1 MNKVYR
7 LVFNR
12 TLGVMQVASELVNA
26 AHGGVDHRGG
36 NAVGTLRPI
45 SFALWL
51 VLGWV
56 GLVQPLSA
64 QQAPADPGRIAADPG
79 APANQRPTVIT
90 SANGTPQVNITTPSA
105 GGVSRNTY
113 QQFDVGQQGV
123 ILNNSRGDV
132 QTQLGGWVQG
142 NPWLAT
148 GTARVIL
155 NEVNSSNPSHLN
167 GYVEVAGARAQV
179 VIANPAGIQVNGAGF
194 LNASRVTLT
203 TGTPIVTNGVLDGYR
218 VEGGSIGVGGA
229 GLDTSRADYTD
240 IITRSLQVN
249 AGIWANQLQASL
261 GSNVVSADHSSVQA
275 QKPAS
280 AAPVF
285 ALDVGAL
292 GGMYANRIWLVGNE
306 HGVGVRNAGKIG
318 AQAGELVVTADG
330 RLENVGAMHAQQDTR
345 IDASGGIANAGTL
358 SAERELR
365 VQTPV
370 DVDNSGG
377 TLNARRIEVNADA
390 LRNRGGSIE
399 QLGTQA
405 LQLQA
410 ADVSNLQGRI
420 GNVAS
425 VSPGTGTGTPPG
437 TGTPGT
443 GTPGTGTP
451 GTGTPG
457 TGSPGTGT
465 PPVTPLPPLAT
476 GMLNIA
482 GTLSNDGGRIEASGD
497 LQLSARNSL
506 DNSDGTLGASTLQ
519 VQGQALRNM
528 RGTLQV
534 QGAAS
539 AQVQQLDNSA
549 GRMTFARGFE
559 LKAQSAINRGGSL
572 AHGGSAATTWT
583 IGQLDNGEGS
593 ISSNATRLG
602 LDIGT
607 LVNTKGNIN
616 HAGSEGLLLRAE
628 VLEGVQGS
636 IATAGAADLLLGRAD
651 HRGAQLVARQ
661 LELTARDL
669 DNRGGRVLSTGQQ
682 ASTLSVRNHLDNS
695 DGGLLASNADLQI
708 DAASFGNAAGTVQQA
723 GTGNLRITTANLQ
736 GQGGTV
742 LSNGTLQLHGDTLNL
757 RNGTTAAQ
765 RIDVRAGDLTTAGG
779 TLTSTGSDALRL
791 QVARTLDNSGGTVGA
806 NGALDINGGTVINDG
821 GKLIAAGTG
830 TSRIHASQRLQNQR
844 GLLSGNGDLDITA
857 DGLLNEGGSID
868 HAGTGTLKINATSVQ
883 GTGGSIASNGQ
894 LQLSGQ
900 QLDLQ
905 KGSTR
910 AHDVKIDAAGLDIS
924 GGSLLSLG
932 ENAMQLQV
940 QGLLRNDGGSIS
952 ANGAQQ
958 IHAGALS
965 NRGGALNSAGT
976 AASQIRVDGT
986 LDNSGGSIAS
996 NAGNLQLQSGALM
1009 NAGGTLSHAGTAGLV
1024 IDTGRLDGAKG
1035 QIATAGALQLNAA
1048 EVDHQ
1053 GASLTATQLDITA
1066 AGWNNRGGR
1075 IVATGTGSNTLR
1087 VQGTL
1092 DNGNG
1097 GTLASNGNLDI
1108 HARTFGNAGGT
1119 VQQAGSGSLAITT
1132 QELTG
1137 AGGTLLSNG
1146 SLDLQGD
1153 SLDLREGTTTAQRIS
1168 IDGDSVITAGGQL
1181 SALGAQPLQLQAR
1194 SLLDNTG
1201 GTLGSNGAIDVRA
1214 GRFVNDHGKLIAA
1227 GEAASAI
1234 RAAQLENRSGSIS
1247 ANGNLHIEA
1256 ETLSGQGGSIGT
1268 ARALDLQGGSLDL
1281 RGGTVA
1287 AEQLDI
1293 VAGSLDNSAGALRAT
1308 GSGTLAMQISG
1319 RLANDAGT
1327 IASNGA
1333 QNIQA
1338 GELSNRGGTLSS
1350 AGSAS
1355 TELHVDG
1362 LFDNSNGVLASNG
1375 AALKIDAGSMA
1386 NVKGTL
1392 SHAGSQ
1398 GLLLRTGQLDGQGGT
1413 IASAGAI
1420 TLQAGSVDHR
1430 GATLQAER
1438 IALDAQSFDNR
1449 AGKVM
1454 ATGAE
1459 GSRIDV
1465 VGSLD
1470 NGGGGLLASNGDLGI
1485 QAAVFGNAGGTVQHA
1500 GEGVLSIN
1508 AGTLNG
1514 TGGTLVS
1521 NGSLLLKG
1529 TTTDL
1534 RAGVTSAK
1542 RIEVDTGTLITAGG
1556 TLTATG
1562 GDMLRLSA
1570 RERIDNSGGTVSSN
1584 GGLDLRSAVLV
1595 NAGGTLQSAGTA
1607 ASQLSIGQDLNNRG
1621 GRILANGGLGITSG
1635 SIDNQGGT
1643 LHSAARLVAKAD
1655 GLLDNSNKGVIASGA
1670 GMQLAAASLDNRT
1683 GSIEQAGDSLL
1694 QIDAD
1699 TLQGHAGRIV
1709 SNGELQLKGETID
1722 LSAGTTAAQQV
1733 SIEAG
1738 QLDNTAGTL
1747 NATGNQAMSLQVRGA
1762 LGNDGGTIAA
1772 NGAQQISAGS
1782 LSNAGGTL
1790 SSAGTSD
1797 SRITVTGRF
1806 NNGGGTLASNAGNLR
1821 VDAGQLVNAAGSIVH
1836 AGKGVLTVQATQLD
1850 GAGGSIA
1857 TAGGLQLDAVTV
1869 DHRGATLTADHFAL
1883 NADRFDNQNGKLLAT
1898 GTQAS
1903 TVQATTSLDNGGN
1916 GLIASNGDLT
1926 LSSAVFGNAGG
1937 TVQQAGTG
1945 MLAINTHTLNGQG
1958 GKLLSNGALQLT
1970 GETTDLRDGT
1980 LSATRIAVDTGTLL
1994 NAGGSII
2001 ASGSDALKVSARDR
2015 LDNSGGT
2022 LAGNGTLDLRSA
2034 QLLNNRGT
2042 IQAAGGGI
2050 STLAITHALEN
2061 RGGRILTTGDA
2072 TLTAGAFDNRGGIV
2086 HIDGSSAL
2094 TVRVDGLL
2102 DNSDKG
2108 TLSAGGALLAEAQS
2122 INNDS
2127 GTVAAGQDMQ
2137 LTSADALRN
2146 QGGLVQA
2153 GKHLQVSASGLNNN
2167 SGRIIANDLQLD
2179 TRGQALDNRSGIIA
2193 SLSGNAELRSGALDN
2208 TGGLLQS
2215 AAALSINTAGQR
2227 LINAG
2232 SNGNGIVS
2240 SGTLQIRS
2248 GDLDNRGG
2256 AVSAKAGADVQAIN
2270 IDNSGGGSLVSAADL
2285 LLRAQQLANTGGSV
2299 TAGGNADISL
2309 QGALLNSG
2317 GLVAATGRLDLQAGH
2332 VDNRNTLSPGNGPA
2346 LGLQGK
2352 TLQVTTSNLDNQN
2365 GQVIADNLVLQ
2376 VNQRLDN
2383 SGGLVSAALGSD
2395 VRADTLVNSGG
2406 TLVAGRQQTLRTRE
2420 IIGDGRLM
2428 SQGDMTLELGQ
2439 SHTNRGEM
2447 VANGTLS
2454 LSIQGNLDN
2463 TGKLAGANVNINA
2476 GNITNAST
2484 GEISSIGLTRLA
2496 AGGALVNYGLLDGNV
2511 THITAATVDNIGSG
2525 RIYGDR
2531 VAIQASSLNNLAANI
2546 GGVDRAGTIA
2556 ARQRLDLGVGTLT
2569 NSGKS
2574 LIFSDGDAAIGGA
2587 LNGLG
2592 AVGSAQ
2598 KVDNI
2603 GSTIEVSG
2611 NLDLS
2616 ALAVNNIRENV
2627 VVEKVTTVHAPVRL
2641 EQPGWFKNAN
2651 NNNRDFR
2658 ATSNYQPY
2666 EIYYLNPADI
2676 LEDTPYVT
2684 PDGQQIRKAV
2694 IRLSSN
2700 TSAYAFARG
2709 GVHGARASRERLS
2722 VQDGTVTIYYVS
2734 RADNRNNP
2742 DQLGA
2747 GAEDPFRD
2755 LSTRGP
2761 GSPPIEYVTDTLRY
2775 NNAYGTCTTTCVQII
2790 TYPDYD
2796 NPDATLI
2803 NMQRHPQETSGN
2815 EKTRIATRTT
2825 VEDVVVSAGNNAV
2838 INAGGSMRISTDR
2851 LENRFANI
2859 AAGRDLAI
2867 VGLNRDQSEVINAA
2881 EQLTR
2886 TSTFDNQSITYGGS
2900 SSRWKAAPI
2909 TEKTGALGSS
2919 ITAGGKLTIDV
2930 GNLRNDNNGGS
2941 NPNAGGGKGTA
2952 QLDTNGRGAGAV
2964 GPGAGSVQGP
2974 GQSTGQGAGS
2984 VDAQGPGT
2992 AGAAQGANGGHQ
3004 QAVAQ
3009 TDGVRAD
3016 AAGAQGPS
3024 QAGNAGA
3031 GAGTAQDIN
3040 AAQAGQANANGPA
3053 AVRAGEHAGSGGNAA
3068 VDGKQATTTTGAD
3081 PRVVIT
3087 TSPNAGAPTAS
3098 LFNVDANRGNHI
3110 VETDPRFASYRDWL
3124 SSDYLLQRAGFD
3136 PSQTQKRLGDG
3147 FYEQKLVREQI
3158 GELTGR
3164 RFLTGHASDEDQ
3176 YRALLEAGA
3185 TVASEW
3191 GLRPGV
3197 ALTAEQMA
3205 RLTSDIV
3212 WLVEKDVTLADGS
3225 VVRALVPQV
3234 YLRVLPGDLGNDGAL
3249 LAGAEVDVKLR
3260 GDLVN
3265 SGTIAGRQLVSID
3278 AGNIRNLSGGQ
3289 ISGAQ
3294 VGLSARQDID
3304 IIGSTVKATDAL
3316 ALKAGGNITV
3326 ASTTTEWKD
3335 QGDRLSQQK
3344 TTLDRVAGLYVTNSG
3359 GDGVLSVVAGGDIGL
3374 KAAEIRNAGSHGITQ
3389 LVAGGNLDLG
3399 AQTLGQSSA
3408 LNHDSRNHTSNS
3420 QTTHAV
3426 TSIEGAGDVVLAA
3439 GKDINLAATRIKAD
3453 GGMAL
3458 QAGGD
3463 INSQALVDSRSS
3475 DFNAG
3480 GKRSSLQISQ
3490 SDETVRGSQLQAGD
3504 NVVLRANRDINLT
3517 ATQVASSDGTLSVAA
3532 GRDVNLLSANE
3543 THDFSL
3549 DSYDKKKKT
3558 LSSTTTT
3565 RHAESS
3571 DSYAIGTGLMGES
3584 VSVTAGRDLTAVGAV
3599 VDATGTVVL
3608 GAGNNVLITSAED
3621 HHSSESSETRK
3632 KSGFTGGFSN
3642 GTASIGYGSSKNSSS
3657 SAEQS
3662 TTQVGSAIASREG
3675 SVLINA
3681 GNQLTIAASDVA
3693 AGKDLTLVGKD
3704 INLIARQDTVD
3715 TQASQS
3721 SKSSGFSVGVTYD
3734 PAKAYRTARDNATEG
3749 MADSGTMMGRITR
3762 TAEGVA
3768 AGVSAAVLPAIT
3780 AGSQRSNSN
3789 QSHSTSDARVSNL
3802 NAGGNLSLIANGG
3815 SITSQGAQMTAEGNA
3830 VLLATKDIVF
3840 DVAHN
3845 TERSD
3850 SDSRGKGWGIATNSA
3865 GLPFGTNNSR
3875 SEGAGQS
3882 DTITGTQLSV
3892 GGGVRMATTE
3902 GDISLTAANIAAE
3915 KDVSIRAAGDL
3926 TIRSGQDTVS
3936 NANRSDSKAIGTVQ
3950 ISDTEK
3956 FSGWHREQ
3964 HRDDSAQVSQVAS
3977 TIGSLGG
3984 NVNLT
3989 AGGKYTQSASN
4000 VVAAK
4005 DVNITAA
4012 EIELLTADESG
4023 HYSQSDKDLKIGAFA
4038 RVKSPLID
4046 LLNNVDAA
4054 RKSDDRLQKMQ
4065 GLAAGANAYQAA
4077 SAISSM
4083 AGKGGGG
4090 ALISAEAG
4098 VGFKTSSSSA
4108 DGSSQVSRGSTIQ
4121 GGGNVNLTS
4130 TQGDIHVVQG
4140 NLSAGN
4146 TLSLDSAGD
4155 ILLEAGKAHV
4165 ADRSK
4170 SSNAGAEVGVGVAV
4184 GAQTGV
4190 YVYAEASVGSSKS
4203 NAESSTWQNTTLTG
4217 KNISMKAEGDTTL
4230 RGATATADRID
4241 VKTGGT
4247 LTIESL
4253 QDVAESMS
4261 KNSQVGGRVQVS
4273 FGTAW
4278 NADGYA
4284 SGGKANGSY
4293 QGVGQQSGLF
4303 AGNGGYHV
4311 DAGHVNLV
4319 GGAIASTNAG
4329 NSELTADS
4337 LTFTDLQNHMDYK
4350 ATSGSISGGFGSSG
4364 KGPTDKSVGAVEQL
4378 QGIGSSI
4385 KSGTFGGVD
4394 GVGFGGGLPMH
4405 ESGSDSSSTRATL
4418 TEGNITIGGRKTTAA
4433 ELGVNTDAAAAH
4445 RALEAMPDANK
4456 MLADQQAMANAAGTV
4471 LATSKQIASDIGSY
4485 GINKITDAYLEGKS
4499 AAEKEAFANLS
4510 SKDQYAALAGFDSS
4524 YPDALVT
4531 QQKWAPDGTYG
4542 RALNAVSTALVGGVA
4557 GQAGGQVISNTLAP
4571 YAAELIGKTFD
4582 PNKQSAVPSEAMQML
4597 SHALLGALLAE
4608 ANGGSAGTGA
4618 AAAGGGELA
4627 AKFLGD
4633 YYARQNGGQ
4642 LTPEQEQQIKA
4653 LGQAVGAMAGGIG
4666 GDGAMG
4672 AALGA
4677 TIAKNSVENNYLNHA
4692 ERMQFLDAMLSCM
4705 KSGERCGEQKE
4716 LAALSDARN
4725 TALIAACTA
4734 AADSPACRAEQSK
4747 LGDAYWSL
4755 TQNDSTYLRWINDN
4769 GLDLAQAALT
4779 KGNGGQL
4786 ASDLLTHT
4794 SSLDARYKITCA
4806 AAGRCDPFTAGM
4818 LALNG
4823 KTQEA
4828 AANAALNLLFDKAGS
4843 GAGVVT
4849 NAGGMVMDMAK
4860 MNAIYMSIESTK
4872 QALNDFQ
4879 RIGEIGGW
4887 GVMKEKGAGAWSSI
4901 SGYFGN
4907 GWDAA
4912 TYELGLNQKWNL
4924 ADVAANGFTKGDI
4937 GLDVALAV
4945 ISLGDVTA
4953 MRAAA
4958 KARKLAALESGA
4970 AAKPVAPDLV
4980 PPRQPADVPAPVNKP
4995 LALPSPEFNV
5005 PNGYTL
5011 VKNADGTASVTG
5023 PRGGTY
5029 TSTGR
5034 YTDEGKP
5041 IFKDNSG
5048 GYVTLDG
5055 ARSSV
5060 PAPVDFESAPKHH
5073 ICTNKCLVGA
5083 NGKVAWTKE
5092 YMRFFEGAGL
5102 DINKSV
5108 ENLVAVKGHRGPHPE
5123 AYHQY
5128 VYDNLDRAT
5137 SGLKPGTAAYN
5148 SAVTRTLERMKA
5160 EAVIVGSQVNKW
5172 LTRS

>member
-1 MNKVYR
+1 M
-7 LVFNR
+7 
-12 TLGVMQVASELVNA
+12 
-26 AHGGVDHRGG
+26 
-36 NAVGTLRPI
+36 
-45 SFALWL
+45 
-51 VLGWV
+51 
-56 GLVQPLSA
+56 
-64 QQAPADPGRIAADPG
+64 
-79 APANQRPTVIT
+79 
-90 SANGTPQVNITTPSA
+90 
-105 GGVSRNTY
+105 
-113 QQFDVGQQGV
+113 
-123 ILNNSRGDV
+123 
-132 QTQLGGWVQG
+132 
-142 NPWLAT
+142 
-148 GTARVIL
+148 
-155 NEVNSSNPSHLN
+155 
-167 GYVEVAGARAQV
+167 
-179 VIANPAGIQVNGAGF
+179 
-194 LNASRVTLT
+194 
-203 TGTPIVTNGVLDGYR
+203 
-218 VEGGSIGVGGA
+218 
-229 GLDTSRADYTD
+229 
-240 IITRSLQVN
+240 
-249 AGIWANQLQASL
+249 
-261 GSNVVSADHSSVQA
+261 
-275 QKPAS
+275 
-280 AAPVF
+280 
-285 ALDVGAL
+285 
-292 GGMYANRIWLVGNE
+292 
-306 HGVGVRNAGKIG
+306 
-318 AQAGELVVTADG
+318 
-330 RLENVGAMHAQQDTR
+330 
-345 IDASGGIANAGTL
+345 
-358 SAERELR
+358 
-365 VQTPV
+365 
-370 DVDNSGG
+370 
-377 TLNARRIEVNADA
+377 
-390 LRNRGGSIE
+390 
-399 QLGTQA
+399 
-405 LQLQA
+405 
-410 ADVSNLQGRI
+410 
-420 GNVAS
+420 
-425 VSPGTGTGTPPG
+425 
-437 TGTPGT
+437 
-443 GTPGTGTP
+443 
-451 GTGTPG
+451 
-457 TGSPGTGT
+457 
-465 PPVTPLPPLAT
+465 
-476 GMLNIA
+476 
-482 GTLSNDGGRIEASGD
+482 
-497 LQLSARNSL
+497 
-506 DNSDGTLGASTLQ
+506 
-519 VQGQALRNM
+519 
-528 RGTLQV
+528 
-534 QGAAS
+534 
-539 AQVQQLDNSA
+539 
-549 GRMTFARGFE
+549 
-559 LKAQSAINRGGSL
+559 
-572 AHGGSAATTWT
+572 
-583 IGQLDNGEGS
+583 
-593 ISSNATRLG
+593 
-602 LDIGT
+602 
-607 LVNTKGNIN
+607 
-616 HAGSEGLLLRAE
+616 
-628 VLEGVQGS
+628 
-636 IATAGAADLLLGRAD
+636 
-651 HRGAQLVARQ
+651 
-661 LELTARDL
+661 
-669 DNRGGRVLSTGQQ
+669 
-682 ASTLSVRNHLDNS
+682 
-695 DGGLLASNADLQI
+695 
-708 DAASFGNAAGTVQQA
+708 
-723 GTGNLRITTANLQ
+723 
-736 GQGGTV
+736 
-742 LSNGTLQLHGDTLNL
+742 
-757 RNGTTAAQ
+757 
-765 RIDVRAGDLTTAGG
+765 
-779 TLTSTGSDALRL
+779 
-791 QVARTLDNSGGTVGA
+791 
-806 NGALDINGGTVINDG
+806 
-821 GKLIAAGTG
+821 
-830 TSRIHASQRLQNQR
+830 
-844 GLLSGNGDLDITA
+844 
-857 DGLLNEGGSID
+857 
-868 HAGTGTLKINATSVQ
+868 
-883 GTGGSIASNGQ
+883 
-894 LQLSGQ
+894 
-900 QLDLQ
+900 
-905 KGSTR
+905 
-910 AHDVKIDAAGLDIS
+910 
-924 GGSLLSLG
+924 
-932 ENAMQLQV
+932 
-940 QGLLRNDGGSIS
+940 
-952 ANGAQQ
+952 
-958 IHAGALS
+958 
-965 NRGGALNSAGT
+965 
-976 AASQIRVDGT
+976 
-986 LDNSGGSIAS
+986 
-996 NAGNLQLQSGALM
+996 
-1009 NAGGTLSHAGTAGLV
+1009 
-1024 IDTGRLDGAKG
+1024 
-1035 QIATAGALQLNAA
+1035 
-1048 EVDHQ
+1048 
-1053 GASLTATQLDITA
+1053 
-1066 AGWNNRGGR
+1066 
-1075 IVATGTGSNTLR
+1075 
-1087 VQGTL
+1087 
-1092 DNGNG
+1092 
-1097 GTLASNGNLDI
+1097 
-1108 HARTFGNAGGT
+1108 
-1119 VQQAGSGSLAITT
+1119 
-1132 QELTG
+1132 
-1137 AGGTLLSNG
+1137 
-1146 SLDLQGD
+1146 
-1153 SLDLREGTTTAQRIS
+1153 
-1168 IDGDSVITAGGQL
+1168 
-1181 SALGAQPLQLQAR
+1181 
-1194 SLLDNTG
+1194 
-1201 GTLGSNGAIDVRA
+1201 
-1214 GRFVNDHGKLIAA
+1214 
-1227 GEAASAI
+1227 
-1234 RAAQLENRSGSIS
+1234 
-1247 ANGNLHIEA
+1247 
-1256 ETLSGQGGSIGT
+1256 
-1268 ARALDLQGGSLDL
+1268 
-1281 RGGTVA
+1281 
-1287 AEQLDI
+1287 
-1293 VAGSLDNSAGALRAT
+1293 
-1308 GSGTLAMQISG
+1308 
-1319 RLANDAGT
+1319 
-1327 IASNGA
+1327 
-1333 QNIQA
+1333 
-1338 GELSNRGGTLSS
+1338 
-1350 AGSAS
+1350 
-1355 TELHVDG
+1355 
-1362 LFDNSNGVLASNG
+1362 
-1375 AALKIDAGSMA
+1375 
-1386 NVKGTL
+1386 
-1392 SHAGSQ
+1392 
-1398 GLLLRTGQLDGQGGT
+1398 
-1413 IASAGAI
+1413 
-1420 TLQAGSVDHR
+1420 DHR

-1438 IALDAQSFDNR
+1438 IALDVQSFDNR
-1449 AGKVM
+1449 AGKVI

-1459 GSRIDV
+1459 GSTIDV
-1465 VGSLD
+1465 VGTLD
-1470 NGGGGLLASNGDLGI
+1470 NGEGGLLASNGNLGI

-1500 GEGVLSIN
+1500 GEGVLSID

-1534 RAGVTSAK
+1534 RAGVTSSK
-1542 RIEVDTGTLITAGG
+1542 RIEIDTGSLITAGG

-1562 GDMLRLSA
+1562 NDMLRLSA
-1570 RERIDNSGGTVSSN
+1570 RERVDNSGGTVSSN
-1584 GGLDLRSAVLV
+1584 GGLDLRSVALV

-1607 ASQLSIGQDLNNRG
+1607 ASQLIIGQDINNRD
-1621 GRILANGGLGITSG
+1621 GRILANGGLGISSG

-1643 LHSAARLVAKAD
+1643 LHSAARLVVKAD

-1670 GMQLAAASLDNRT
+1670 GMQVAAAALDNRS
-1683 GSIEQAGDSLL
+1683 GSIEQAGDGLL
-1694 QIDAD
+1694 QIDAT
-1699 TLQGHAGRIV
+1699 TLQGHGGRIV
-1709 SNGELQLKGETID
+1709 SNGELQLKGETLD

-1738 QLDNTAGTL
+1738 QLDNTGGTL

-1762 LGNDGGTIAA
+1762 LGNDGGTLAA

-1782 LSNAGGTL
+1782 LSNVGGTL

-1797 SRITVTGRF
+1797 TRINVAGRF
-1806 NNGGGTLASNAGNLR
+1806 DNSRGTLASNAGNLR
-1821 VDAGQLVNAAGSIVH
+1821 LDAVQLLNVAGSIVH
-1836 AGKGVLTVQATQLD
+1836 AGKGVLKVQATQLE

-1857 TAGGLQLDAVTV
+1857 TAGALQLDAVTV
-1869 DHRGATLTADHFAL
+1869 DHRGATLNADHFTV
-1883 NADRFDNQNGKLLAT
+1883 NADRFDNQSGKLLAT

-1926 LSSAVFGNAGG
+1926 LTSALFGNAGG

-1945 MLAINTHTLNGQG
+1945 TLAINAHTLNGQA

-1980 LSATRIAVDTGTLL
+1980 LAAARIAVDTGTLL

-2001 ASGSDALKVSARDR
+2001 ASGTDTLKVSARDR

-2022 LAGNGTLDLRSA
+2022 LAGNGSLDLRSA
-2034 QLLNNRGT
+2034 QLLNNLGT
-2042 IQAAGGGI
+2042 IQAAGSGS

-2072 TLTAGAFDNRGGIV
+2072 GLRAGTLDNRGGTV
-2086 HIDGSSAL
+2086 HSDGNSAL

-2108 TLSAGGALLAEAQS
+2108 TLSAGGALLAEAQAS
-2122 INNDS
+2122 NNS
-2127 GTVAAGQDMQ
+2127 GGTVAAGQDLR
-2137 LTSADALRN
+2137 LTSTDLLRN
-2146 QGGLVQA
+2146 GGGLVHA
-2153 GKHLQVSASGLNNN
+2153 GKHLQVSAGGLNNN

-2193 SLSGNAELRSGALDN
+2193 SLSGDAALRSGALDN

-2215 AAALSINTAGQR
+2215 AAALSIDTSGQR
-2227 LINAG
+2227 LTNAA

-2256 AVSAKAGADVQAIN
+2256 SVFAKAGADVQAI
-2270 IDNSGGGSLVSAADL
+2270 DNGGGGSLVSAADL
-2285 LLRAQQLANTGGSV
+2285 LLRAQQLANSGGNV
-2299 TAGGNADISL
+2299 TAGGSADIGL

-2317 GLVAATGRLDLQAGH
+2317 GLLAATGRLDLQAGYI
-2332 VDNRNTLSPGNGPA
+2332 DNRNTLSQGNGPA
-2346 LGLQGK
+2346 LGLQGRN
-2352 TLQVTTSNLDNQN
+2352 LRVTTGNLDNQN
-2365 GQVIADNLVLQ
+2365 GQLLADDLQLQ

-2383 SGGLVSAALGSD
+2383 SGGQISAALTSD

-2420 IIGDGRLM
+2420 IVGDGRLM

-2454 LSIQGNLDN
+2454 LSVQGNLDN
-2463 TGKLAGANVNINA
+2463 TGKLAGANVSIHA

-2484 GEISSIGLTRLA
+2484 GEISSIGLTRLD
-2496 AGGALVNYGLLDGNV
+2496 AGSALVNYGLLDGNV
-2511 THITAATVDNIGSG
+2511 THITAGSVDNIGSG

-2531 VAIQASSLNNLAANI
+2531 VAVQAGALNNVAANI

-2569 NSGKS
+2569 NSGRS

-2598 KVDNI
+2598 KVDNL
-2603 GSTIEVSG
+2603 GSTIEISG

-2616 ALAVNNIRENV
+2616 ALAVNNIRDNV

-2641 EQPGWFKNAN
+2641 EQPGWFKNAT

-2694 IRLSSN
+2694 IRLTSN

-2709 GVHGARASRERLS
+2709 GVHGARASRERLN
-2722 VQDGTVTIYYVS
+2722 VQDGTVTIYYFA

-2755 LSTRGP
+2755 LSTRGA
-2761 GSPPIEYVTDTLRY
+2761 GAPPMEYVTDTLNY
-2775 NNAYGTCTTTCVQII
+2775 NAAYGTCTTTCVQII

-2796 NPDATLI
+2796 NPESTLI

-2825 VEDVVVSAGNNAV
+2825 VEDVVVSAGDNAV
-2838 INAGGSMRISTDR
+2838 INAGGNMRIRTDR

-2886 TSTFDNQSITYGGS
+2886 TSTFDNVSITYGGS

-2909 TEKTGALGSS
+2909 TEKTGALGSA

-2930 GNLRNDNNGGS
+2930 GNLRNDNTGGN

-2952 QLDTNGRGAGAV
+2952 QLDTAGHGAGSV

-2974 GQSTGQGAGS
+2974 GQSVGQGAGS

-2992 AGAAQGANGGHQ
+2992 AGAAQGASGSQQ
-3004 QAVAQ
+3004 QAVAKAEG
-3009 TDGVRAD
+3009 TRAD
-3016 AAGAQGPS
+3016 TAGVQGPG

-3031 GAGTAQDIN
+3031 GAGTAQDIS
-3040 AAQAGQANANGPA
+3040 AAQAGQTNANGPA
-3053 AVRAGEHAGSGGNAA
+3053 AVRTGEHAGSGGNGA
-3068 VDGKQATTTTGAD
+3068 VDGKQATTTTGSD
-3081 PRVVIT
+3081 PRVVVT
-3087 TSPNAGAPTAS
+3087 TSPNASAPTAS

-3124 SSDYLLQRAGFD
+3124 SSDYLLQRAGFE

-3197 ALTAEQMA
+3197 GLTAEQMA

-3234 YLRVLPGDLGNDGAL
+3234 YLRVMPGDLGNDGAL

-3265 SGTIAGRQLVSID
+3265 SGTIAGRQLVSIE
-3278 AGNIRNLSGGQ
+3278 AGNIRNLAGGQ
-3289 ISGAQ
+3289 ISGEQ
-3294 VGLSARQDID
+3294 VGLSARHDID

-3316 ALKAGGNITV
+3316 ALKAGGNITI
-3326 ASTTTEWKD
+3326 ASTTSEWKD

-3344 TTLDRVAGLYVTNSG
+3344 TTLDRVAGLYVTNPS

-3374 KAAEIRNAGSHGITQ
+3374 KAAEIRNAGKNGITQ

-3399 AQTLGQSSA
+3399 AQTLGQSTA

-3420 QTTHAV
+3420 QNTHAV
-3426 TSIEGAGDVVLAA
+3426 SSIEGAGDVVLAA
-3439 GKDINLAATRIKAD
+3439 GKDITLAATRINA
-3453 GGMAL
+3453 GGGLAL

-3463 INSQALVDSRSS
+3463 INSQVLVDSRSS

-3490 SDETVRGSQLQAGD
+3490 SDETVRGSQLSAAD
-3504 NVVLRANRDINLT
+3504 NVLVRANRDVNLI
-3517 ATQVASSDGTLSVAA
+3517 ATQVASSDGTLSVSA

-3549 DSYDKKKKT
+3549 DSYEKKKKT

-3571 DSYAIGTGLMGES
+3571 NSYAIGTGLMGES

-3621 HHSSESSETRK
+3621 HHSSESSQSRK

-3657 SAEQS
+3657 TAEQS
-3662 TTQVGSAIASREG
+3662 TAQVGSAIASREG
-3675 SVLINA
+3675 NVLINA
-3681 GNQLTIAASDVA
+3681 GNQLTIAASDVV

-3715 TQASQS
+3715 TQSSQS
-3721 SKSSGFSVGVTYD
+3721 SKSSGFSLGVTYD
-3734 PAKAYRTARDNATEG
+3734 PAKAYRTARDKATEG

-3768 AGVSAAVLPAIT
+3768 AGVAAVLPGIT

-3789 QSHSTSDARVSNL
+3789 QSHSSSDARVSHL
-3802 NAGGNLSLIANGG
+3802 NAGGNLSLIADGG
-3815 SITSQGAQMTAEGNA
+3815 SITSQGAQMSAEGNA
-3830 VLLATKDIVF
+3830 LLLATKDIVF

-3875 SEGAGQS
+3875 SDGAGQS

-3915 KDVSIRAAGDL
+3915 KDVNIRAAGDL

-3977 TIGSLGG
+3977 TVGSLGG

-4083 AGKGGGG
+4083 AGKAGGG
-4090 ALISAEAG
+4090 ALLSAEAG

-4140 NLSAGN
+4140 NVSAGN

-4155 ILLEAGKAHV
+4155 ILLEAGQAHV

-4170 SSNAGAEVGVGVAV
+4170 SRNAGAEVGVGVAV

-4253 QDVAESMS
+4253 QDIAESMS

-4284 SGGKANGSY
+4284 SAGKANGSY

-4319 GGAIASTNAG
+4319 GGAIASTHAG

-4350 ATSGSISGGFGSSG
+4350 STSGSISGGFGNAGTGPAG
-4364 KGPTDKSVGAVEQL
+4364 KGVGAGEQL
-4378 QGIGSSI
+4378 KDIGSSI
-4385 KSGTFGGVD
+4385 ASSKLEGPTGVSL
-4394 GVGFGGGLPMH
+4394 GGGLPMH

-4445 RALEAMPDANK
+4445 RALEEMPDANK
-4456 MLADQQAMANAAGTV
+4456 LLADQQAMANAASTV
-4471 LATSKQIASDIGSY
+4471 LATSKQVAADVQAYQS
-4485 GINKITDAYLEGKS
+4485 NKAAQTYYDGLSTEQKKAFNALSAEQRDAVLT
-4499 AAEKEAFANLS
+4499 ANS
-4510 SKDQYAALAGFDSS
+4510 
-4524 YPDALVT
+4524 PDYDNAK
-4531 QQKWAPDGTYG
+4531 KWGTGGDYN
-4542 RALNAVSTALVGGVA
+4542 RALNAVTTALVGGVA
-4557 GQAGGQVISNTLAP
+4557 GQGAGQVASNALAP
-4571 YAAELIGKTFD
+4571 YAAYFIGSRLDPSHGSD
-4582 PNKQSAVPSEAMQML
+4582 PNATLQLL
-4597 SHALLGALLAE
+4597 SHAVLGALLAE

-4618 AAAGGGELA
+4618 VSAAGGELA
-4627 AKFLGD
+4627 AKVLTNTLTGGD
-4633 YYARQNGGQ
+4633 PSK
-4642 LTPEQEQQIKA
+4642 LSPEQKEMVLA
-4653 LGQAVGAMAGGIG
+4653 LSQAVGALAGGLSGQDLAGI
-4666 GDGAMG
+4666 
-4672 AALGA
+4672 ALNAG
-4677 TIAKNSVENNYLNHA
+4677 IAKNSVENN
-4692 ERMQFLDAMLSCM
+4692 FLSKHDVRVLGDKLKQCSA
-4705 KSGERCGEQKE
+4705 
-4716 LAALSDARN
+4716 SDE
-4725 TALIAACTA
+4725 
-4734 AADSPACRAEQSK
+4734 ACRAAVVKEASERSNANSERLLACTTKECVDGLIPEIFNGVRDFNVLYAADAAKDNAKKLAFGSISDIETYALLLAANMSAGMPKYLDGSVDRKEFINSVKGLEYTVGVPGTTFQSIFGAYEWALGSTK
-4747 LGDAYWSL
+4747 QPHEYSTTSVACAVSYTSSCGDAVAQY
-4755 TQNDSTYLRWINDN
+4755 NALRRYAGPGTDGKGLADN
-4769 GLDLAQAALT
+4769 GVVSYLSIMGLSL
-4779 KGNGGQL
+4779 GYV
-4786 ASDLLTHT
+4786 THLVDPST
-4794 SSLDARYKITCA
+4794 SSLINITVPGA
-4806 AAGRCDPFTAGM
+4806 HALDPGFVIRQVLPDG
-4818 LALNG
+4818 
-4823 KTQEA
+4823 
-4828 AANAALNLLFDKAGS
+4828 F
-4843 GAGVVT
+4843 
-4849 NAGGMVMDMAK
+4849 GGFSV
-4860 MNAIYMSIESTK
+4860 ST
-4872 QALNDFQ
+4872 
-4879 RIGEIGGW
+4879 RGW
-4887 GVMKEKGAGAWSSI
+4887 GTGSSPMFNSNSWADRQVWSP
-4901 SGYFGN
+4901 N
-4907 GWDAA
+4907 
-4912 TYELGLNQKWNL
+4912 TR
-4924 ADVAANGFTKGDI
+4924 DI
-4937 GLDVALAV
+4937 GSEV
-4945 ISLGDVTA
+4945 G
-4953 MRAAA
+4953 
-4958 KARKLAALESGA
+4958 KLQWPWSTF
-4970 AAKPVAPDLV
+4970 
-4980 PPRQPADVPAPVNKP
+4980 
-4995 LALPSPEFNV
+4995 PS
-5005 PNGYTL
+5005 
-5011 VKNADGTASVTG
+5011 KQ
-5023 PRGGTY
+5023 
-5029 TSTGR
+5029 
-5034 YTDEGKP
+5034 
-5041 IFKDNSG
+5041 
-5048 GYVTLDG
+5048 
-5055 ARSSV
+5055 
-5060 PAPVDFESAPKHH
+5060 
-5073 ICTNKCLVGA
+5073 KCMS
-5083 NGKVAWTKE
+5083 
-5092 YMRFFEGAGL
+5092 Y
-5102 DINKSV
+5102 
-5108 ENLVAVKGHRGPHPE
+5108 RGPDGKMVE
-5123 AYHQY
+5123 VCQ
-5128 VYDNLDRAT
+5128 
-5137 SGLKPGTAAYN
+5137 
-5148 SAVTRTLERMKA
+5148 
-5160 EAVIVGSQVNKW
+5160 
-5172 LTRS
+5172 

>member
-36 NAVGTLRPI
+36 NTVGTLRPI

-443 GTPGTGTP
+443 GTPGTGNPGT

-559 LKAQSAINRGGSL
+559 LKAQSVINRGGSL

-661 LELTARDL
+661 LELTAQDF

-844 GLLSGNGDLDITA
+844 GLLSSNGDLDITA

-868 HAGTGTLKINATSVQ
+868 HAGTGTLKIDATSVQ

-910 AHDVKIDAAGLDIS
+910 ARDVKIDAAGLDTS

-996 NAGNLQLQSGALM
+996 NAGNLQLQSGTLI

-1035 QIATAGALQLNAA
+1035 QIATASALQLTAA

-1132 QELTG
+1132 QDLTG

-1153 SLDLREGTTTAQRIS
+1153 SLDLRDGTTTAQRIS

-1256 ETLSGQGGSIGT
+1256 ETLSGQGGTIGA
-1268 ARALDLQGGSLDL
+1268 ARALSLQGGSLDL

-1308 GSGTLAMQISG
+1308 GSGTLALQVSG

-1333 QNIQA
+1333 QHIKA

-1355 TELHVDG
+1355 TELRIDG
-1362 LFDNSNGVLASNG
+1362 LFDNSNGMLASNG

-1392 SHAGSQ
+1392 SHAGRQ
-1398 GLLLRTGQLDGQGGT
+1398 GLLLSTGQLDGQGGT
-1413 IASAGAI
+1413 IASAGGI

-1470 NGGGGLLASNGDLGI
+1470 NGEGGLLASNGDLDI

-1562 GDMLRLSA
+1562 SDMLRLSA

-1584 GGLDLRSAVLV
+1584 GGLDLRSAALI

-1607 ASQLSIGQDLNNRG
+1607 ASQLIIGQDLNNRG

-1643 LHSAARLVAKAD
+1643 LHSAARLVVKAD
-1655 GLLDNSNKGVIASGA
+1655 GLLDNSNKGVIASGT

-1683 GSIEQAGDSLL
+1683 GSIEQAGDGLL
-1694 QIDAD
+1694 LIDAT

-1709 SNGELQLKGETID
+1709 SNGELQLKGETVD

-1733 SIEAG
+1733 SVEAG

-1747 NATGNQAMSLQVRGA
+1747 TATGNQAMSLQMRGA

-1772 NGAQQISAGS
+1772 NGAQQINAGS

-1836 AGKGVLTVQATQLD
+1836 AGKGVLTVQANQLD

-1857 TAGGLQLDAVTV
+1857 TAGALQLDAVNV
-1869 DHRGATLTADHFAL
+1869 DHRGATINADHFTL
-1883 NADRFDNQNGKLLAT
+1883 NAERFDNQNGRILAT

-1903 TVQATTSLDNGGN
+1903 TVHAATSLDNGGN

-1926 LSSAVFGNAGG
+1926 LTSAVFANAGG

-1945 MLAINTHTLNGQG
+1945 MLAINAHTLNGQG

-1970 GETTDLRDGT
+1970 GEATDLRDGT

-2001 ASGSDALKVSARDR
+2001 ASGSDALKVSARNR

-2022 LAGNGTLDLRSA
+2022 LAGNGALDLRSA

-2042 IQAAGGGI
+2042 IQAAGGGS

-2072 TLTAGAFDNRGGIV
+2072 TLTAGTFDNRGGIV
-2086 HIDGSSAL
+2086 HSDGNSAL

-2122 INNDS
+2122 INNDG

-2215 AAALSINTAGQR
+2215 AAALSISTAGQR
-2227 LINAG
+2227 LINAS

-2256 AVSAKAGADVQAIN
+2256 AVSAKAGADVQATN

-2299 TAGGNADISL
+2299 TAGGNADIGL

-2383 SGGLVSAALGSD
+2383 SGGLVSAALSSD

-2531 VAIQASSLNNLAANI
+2531 VAIQAGSLNNVAANI

-2709 GVHGARASRERLS
+2709 GVHGARASRERLN
-2722 VQDGTVTIYYVS
+2722 VQDGTVTIYYVG

-2755 LSTRGP
+2755 LATRGP

-2775 NNAYGTCTTTCVQII
+2775 NNAYGTCTTTCVQLI

-2838 INAGGSMRISTDR
+2838 INAGGNMRISTDR

-2952 QLDTNGRGAGAV
+2952 QLDTSGRGAGAV

-3009 TDGVRAD
+3009 ADGVRAD
-3016 AAGAQGPS
+3016 AAGAQGPG

-3031 GAGTAQDIN
+3031 GAGTAQDIS

-3081 PRVVIT
+3081 PRVVVT
-3087 TSPNAGAPTAS
+3087 TSPNASAPTAS

-3124 SSDYLLQRAGFD
+3124 SSDYLLQRAGFE

-3164 RFLTGHASDEDQ
+3164 RFLTGHASDEEQ

-3234 YLRVLPGDLGNDGAL
+3234 YLRVMPGDLGNDGAL

-3344 TTLDRVAGLYVTNSG
+3344 TTLDRVAGLYVTNPG
-3359 GDGVLSVVAGGDIGL
+3359 GEGVLSVVAGGDIGL
-3374 KAAEIRNAGSHGITQ
+3374 KAAEIRNAGTHGITQ
-3389 LVAGGNLDLG
+3389 LAAGGNLDLG

-3408 LNHDSRNHTSNS
+3408 LNHDNRNHTSNS

-3463 INSQALVDSRSS
+3463 INSQVLVDSRSS
-3475 DFNAG
+3475 DFSAG

-3621 HHSSESSETRK
+3621 HHSSESSESRK

-3704 INLIARQDTVD
+3704 INLLARQDTVD

-3721 SKSSGFSVGVTYD
+3721 SKSSGFSVGFTYD
-3734 PAKAYRTARDNATEG
+3734 PAKAYRTARDNATDG

-3789 QSHSTSDARVSNL
+3789 QSHSTSEARVSNL
-3802 NAGGNLSLIANGG
+3802 NAGGNLTLIANGG
-3815 SITSQGAQMTAEGNA
+3815 SITSQGAQMSAEGDA
-3830 VLLATKDIVF
+3830 ALLATKDIVF

-3845 TERSD
+3845 TERSG

-3902 GDISLTAANIAAE
+3902 GNISLTAANIAAE
-3915 KDVSIRAAGDL
+3915 KDVNIRAAGDL

-3964 HRDDSAQVSQVAS
+3964 HRDESAQVSQVAS
-3977 TIGSLGG
+3977 TVGSLGG
-3984 NVNLT
+3984 SVNLA
-3989 AGGKYTQSASN
+3989 AGGKYTQTASN
-4000 VVAAK
+4000 VVAAQ

-4012 EIELLTADESG
+4012 QIELLTADESG

-4054 RKSDDRLQKMQ
+4054 RKSDGRLQAMQ
-4065 GLAAGANAYQAA
+4065 GLAAGANAYQSA
-4077 SAISSM
+4077 SAIKGM
-4083 AGKGGGG
+4083 VQGAGGGS
-4090 ALISAEAG
+4090 LLSAEAG

-4140 NLSAGN
+4140 SLSAGS
-4146 TLSLDSAGD
+4146 TLALDSARD
-4155 ILLEAGKAHV
+4155 IVLEAGQANLQSK
-4165 ADRSK
+4165 SK
-4170 SSNAGAEVGVGVAV
+4170 SSNAGAEVGVGVSV

-4190 YVYAEASVGSSKS
+4190 YVYAEASVGSSKA
-4203 NAESSTWQNTTLTG
+4203 NAESSTWQNTTLAG
-4217 KNISMKAEGDTTL
+4217 SNISLKAEGDTTL

-4253 QDVAESMS
+4253 QDIAESMS
-4261 KNSQVGGRVQVS
+4261 KDSQVGGRVQVS

-4278 NADGYA
+4278 DVNGYA
-4284 SGGKANGSY
+4284 SAGKANGSY
-4293 QGVGQQSGLF
+4293 RGVGQQSGLF
-4303 AGNGGYHV
+4303 AGDGGYHV

-4319 GGAIASTNAG
+4319 GGAIASTQAA
-4329 NSELTADS
+4329 NSELTAQT
-4337 LTFTDLQNHMDYK
+4337 LTFTDLKNEMDYR
-4350 ATSGSISGGFGSSG
+4350 ASSVSISGGFGSTG
-4364 KGPTDKSVGAVEQL
+4364 KAATDADGNPIAAPNAAGQMKDIGNTIATGGYGKANTTSFSP
-4378 QGIGSSI
+4378 GI
-4385 KSGTFGGVD
+4385 
-4394 GVGFGGGLPMH
+4394 PMS
-4405 ESGSDSSSTRATL
+4405 ESGHDSSSTYATL
-4418 TEGNITIGGRKTTAA
+4418 TGGNITIGGKKVDAVD
-4433 ELGVNTDAAAAH
+4433 LGINTDASAAHKALDSLPDLQGMLQQQRAMAQATGTVVNVGLQVRSDINASIDEATERREAVKAILGDPEKRAALTPEREAQLIAIGAAASSEIN
-4445 RALEAMPDANK
+4445 RLQK
-4456 MLADQQAMANAAGTV
+4456 AGV
-4471 LATSKQIASDIGSY
+4471 
-4485 GINKITDAYLEGKS
+4485 
-4499 AAEKEAFANLS
+4499 
-4510 SKDQYAALAGFDSS
+4510 
-4524 YPDALVT
+4524 
-4531 QQKWAPDGTYG
+4531 
-4542 RALNAVSTALVGGVA
+4542 LVGAITGGLAASSGSA
-4557 GQAGGQVISNTLAP
+4557 GSIVGGTLAP
-4571 YAAELIGKTFD
+4571 AISYQIGQYFKENAD
-4582 PNKQSAVPSEAMQML
+4582 RNMADGGNRSGEGSATHLLA
-4597 SHALLGALLAE
+4597 HALLGAAVASAGGDNALIGALAAGSAE
-4608 ANGGSAGTGA
+4608 AAAPSIARFMFGKDSKDLTASEKAAVSTVAGIGGAMLGTFQDGLLGA
-4618 AAAGGGELA
+4618 AAGNNAAKNAVENNWGEVGHYSTMATILYLSGFKESDAKGIAAATWAPDTDRRNAITPFNVAWAKFKGTPQQHNHALGGETDPEAVKAIQAELGQKVAVILADIKRNENNPEAKRAILDNVETQRVLHLFGDSFAHVQPDGTQFNPVLGHAKASVKDHGAKDPDNPYTHPDAYLAYSLAIYKIATGASKERPLGDTNYIADLATRVSAVNGELA
-4627 AKFLGD
+4627 QKG
-4633 YYARQNGGQ
+4633 
-4642 LTPEQEQQIKA
+4642 
-4653 LGQAVGAMAGGIG
+4653 V
-4666 GDGAMG
+4666 
-4672 AALGA
+4672 
-4677 TIAKNSVENNYLNHA
+4677 
-4692 ERMQFLDAMLSCM
+4692 LDA
-4705 KSGERCGEQKE
+4705 
-4716 LAALSDARN
+4716 AAS
-4725 TALIAACTA
+4725 
-4734 AADSPACRAEQSK
+4734 
-4747 LGDAYWSL
+4747 
-4755 TQNDSTYLRWINDN
+4755 
-4769 GLDLAQAALT
+4769 
-4779 KGNGGQL
+4779 
-4786 ASDLLTHT
+4786 
-4794 SSLDARYKITCA
+4794 
-4806 AAGRCDPFTAGM
+4806 
-4818 LALNG
+4818 
-4823 KTQEA
+4823 
-4828 AANAALNLLFDKAGS
+4828 
-4843 GAGVVT
+4843 
-4849 NAGGMVMDMAK
+4849 
-4860 MNAIYMSIESTK
+4860 
-4872 QALNDFQ
+4872 
-4879 RIGEIGGW
+4879 
-4887 GVMKEKGAGAWSSI
+4887 
-4901 SGYFGN
+4901 
-4907 GWDAA
+4907 
-4912 TYELGLNQKWNL
+4912 
-4924 ADVAANGFTKGDI
+4924 
-4937 GLDVALAV
+4937 
-4945 ISLGDVTA
+4945 
-4953 MRAAA
+4953 
-4958 KARKLAALESGA
+4958 
-4970 AAKPVAPDLV
+4970 
-4980 PPRQPADVPAPVNKP
+4980 
-4995 LALPSPEFNV
+4995 
-5005 PNGYTL
+5005 
-5011 VKNADGTASVTG
+5011 
-5023 PRGGTY
+5023 
-5029 TSTGR
+5029 
-5034 YTDEGKP
+5034 
-5041 IFKDNSG
+5041 
-5048 GYVTLDG
+5048 
-5055 ARSSV
+5055 
-5060 PAPVDFESAPKHH
+5060 
-5073 ICTNKCLVGA
+5073 
-5083 NGKVAWTKE
+5083 
-5092 YMRFFEGAGL
+5092 FFMPT
-5102 DINKSV
+5102 
-5108 ENLVAVKGHRGPHPE
+5108 R
-5123 AYHQY
+5123 
-5128 VYDNLDRAT
+5128 T
-5137 SGLKPGTAAYN
+5137 SGLVDAPMADCSWYCQYVPAGWMAKPE
-5148 SAVTRTLERMKA
+5148 LEIIYRRPV
-5160 EAVIVGSQVNKW
+5160 EVPQTPVIDWTKFSQGRW
-5172 LTRS
+5172 

>member
-26 AHGGVDHRGG
+26 AHGGADNREGRT
-36 NAVGTLRPI
+36 VGTLRPI

-123 ILNNSRGDV
+123 ILNNSRGEV

-203 TGTPIVTNGVLDGYR
+203 TGTPIVSNGVLEGYR

-261 GSNVVSADHSSVQA
+261 GSNVVSADHSSVQQ
-275 QKPAS
+275 QKPTS
-280 AAPVF
+280 AAPTF

-306 HGVGVRNAGKIG
+306 HGVGVSNAGKIG

-330 RLENVGAMHAQQDTR
+330 RLQNTGAMHAQQDLR
-345 IDASGGIANAGTL
+345 IDASAGIANAGTL

-365 VQTPV
+365 VQTPA

-410 ADVSNLQGRI
+410 ADLSNLQGRI
-420 GNVAS
+420 GTVSS
-425 VSPGTGTGTPPG
+425 VSPGTGTGGTGTPPG

-457 TGSPGTGT
+457 TGTPGTGTPGTGGGT

-476 GMLNIA
+476 GVLNIA
-482 GTLSNDGGRIEASGD
+482 GTLGNDGGRIEASGD

-506 DNSDGTLGASTLQ
+506 DNSDGTLGVSTLQ

-539 AQVQQLDNSA
+539 AQVQQLDNSG

-559 LKAQSAINRGGSL
+559 LQAQSAINRGGSL
-572 AHGGSAATTWT
+572 AHGGSAGTIWT
-583 IGQLDNGEGS
+583 IGQLDNSEGS

-602 LDIGT
+602 LGIGT
-607 LVNTKGNIN
+607 LVNTRGSIN

-628 VLEGVQGS
+628 VLDGVQGS
-636 IATAGAADLLLGRAD
+636 IATAGAADLQLGRAD

-661 LELTARDL
+661 LGLSAQDF
-669 DNRGGRVLSTGQQ
+669 DNRGGRVLSTGLQ
-682 ASTLSVRNHLDNS
+682 ASTLNVRNHLDNS

-708 DAASFGNAAGTVQQA
+708 DAASFGNAGGTVQQA

-779 TLTSTGSDALRL
+779 TLTSTGGDALQL
-791 QVARTLDNSGGTVGA
+791 QVSRTLDNSGGTVGA
-806 NGALDINGGTVINDG
+806 NGALDINSGILINDG

-844 GLLSGNGDLDITA
+844 GLLSGNGDLDIKT
-857 DGLLNEGGSID
+857 DGLLNESGSID
-868 HAGTGTLKINATSVQ
+868 HAGTGTLQIDATTVQ
-883 GTGGSIASNGQ
+883 GAAGSIASNGL

-910 AHDVKIDAAGLDIS
+910 ARDVKITATGLDTS

-932 ENAMQLQV
+932 NNAMQLQV

-958 IHAGALS
+958 IQAGALS

-986 LDNSGGSIAS
+986 LDNSGGNIAS
-996 NAGNLQLQSGALM
+996 NAAHLQLKSGALV
-1009 NAGGTLSHAGTAGLV
+1009 NAGGTLSHAGSDGLV
-1024 IDTGRLDGAKG
+1024 IDSGRLDGAKG
-1035 QIATAGALQLNAA
+1035 QIATAGALQLTAA

-1053 GASLTATQLDITA
+1053 GASLAAAQLDITA
-1066 AGWNNRGGR
+1066 TGFDNRGGR
-1075 IVATGTGSNTLR
+1075 IIATGTGGNTLR

-1092 DNGNG
+1092 DNGSG

-1119 VQQAGSGSLAITT
+1119 VQQAGSGSLVITT
-1132 QELTG
+1132 QDLTG

-1146 SLDLQGD
+1146 SLELQGD
-1153 SLDLREGTTTAQRIS
+1153 TLNLRNGTTTAQRIS
-1168 IDGDSVITAGGQL
+1168 IDGDTVITAGGQL
-1181 SALGAQPLQLQAR
+1181 SALGTQALQLQAR

-1201 GTLGSNGAIDVRA
+1201 GTLGSNGAVDVHA

-1227 GEAASAI
+1227 GDAASAI
-1234 RAAQLENRSGSIS
+1234 RAAQLENRSGAIS
-1247 ANGNLHIEA
+1247 ANGNLRIEA
-1256 ETLSGQGGSIGT
+1256 QTLSGQGGSIGA
-1268 ARALDLQGGSLDL
+1268 ARALSLQGGSLDL
-1281 RGGTVA
+1281 RGGSVA

-1293 VAGSLDNSAGALRAT
+1293 VADSLDNSAGALRAT
-1308 GSGTLAMQISG
+1308 GSGTLALQVSG

-1333 QNIQA
+1333 QRIEA

-1350 AGSAS
+1350 AGSAT
-1355 TELHVDG
+1355 TELHVAG

-1375 AALKIDAGSMA
+1375 AALKIDAGHMA

-1392 SHAGSQ
+1392 SHAGTQ
-1398 GLLLRTGQLDGQGGT
+1398 GLLLRTGQLDGQGGS
-1413 IASAGAI
+1413 IASAGGI
-1420 TLQAGSVDHR
+1420 TLQASSVDHR

-1449 AGKVM
+1449 AGKVI

-1459 GSRIDV
+1459 GSTINV
-1465 VGSLD
+1465 VGTLD
-1470 NGGGGLLASNGDLGI
+1470 NGEGGLLASNGDLGI

-1500 GEGVLSIN
+1500 GEGVLSID

-1514 TGGTLVS
+1514 SGGTLVS

-1542 RIEVDTGTLITAGG
+1542 RIEIDTGSLITAGG

-1562 GDMLRLSA
+1562 NDMLRLSA

-1584 GGLDLRSAVLV
+1584 GGLDLRSAALV
-1595 NAGGTLQSAGTA
+1595 NAGGTLQTAGTA
-1607 ASQLSIGQDLNNRG
+1607 ASQLIIGQDINNRG
-1621 GRILANGGLGITSG
+1621 GRILANGGLGISSG

-1643 LHSAARLVAKAD
+1643 LHSAARLVVKAD

-1670 GMQLAAASLDNRT
+1670 GMQVAAASLDNRS
-1683 GSIEQAGDSLL
+1683 GSIEQAGDGLL
-1694 QIDAD
+1694 QIDAT

-1709 SNGELQLKGETID
+1709 SNGELQLKGETLD

-1747 NATGNQAMSLQVRGA
+1747 NATGSQAMSLQVRGT

-1772 NGAQQISAGS
+1772 NGAQQINAGS

-1797 SRITVTGRF
+1797 SRISVTGRF
-1806 NNGGGTLASNAGNLR
+1806 NNGGGTLASNAANLR
-1821 VDAGQLVNAAGSIVH
+1821 IDAGQLVNAAGSIVH
-1836 AGKGVLTVQATQLD
+1836 AGKGVLNVHADQLD
-1850 GAGGSIA
+1850 GAAGSIA
-1857 TAGGLQLDAVTV
+1857 TAGALQLDAMTV
-1869 DHRGATLTADHFAL
+1869 DHRGATLSADHFTV

-1926 LSSAVFGNAGG
+1926 LTSALFGNAGG
-1937 TVQQAGTG
+1937 TVQQAGIGT
-1945 MLAINTHTLNGQG
+1945 LAINAHTVNGQG

-1980 LSATRIAVDTGTLL
+1980 LAAARIAVDTGTLL

-2001 ASGSDALKVSARDR
+2001 ASGTDTLKVSARDR

-2022 LAGNGTLDLRSA
+2022 LAGNGSLDLRSA
-2034 QLLNNRGT
+2034 QLLNNLGT
-2042 IQAAGGGI
+2042 LQAAGSGS
-2050 STLAITHALEN
+2050 STLAITRALEN

-2072 TLTAGAFDNRGGIV
+2072 GISAGTLDNRGGTV
-2086 HIDGSSAL
+2086 HSDGNSAL

-2108 TLSAGGALLAEAQS
+2108 TLSAGGALLAEAQA
-2122 INNDS
+2122 INNS
-2127 GTVAAGQDMQ
+2127 GGTVAAGQDLQ
-2137 LTSADALRN
+2137 LTSTDLLRN
-2146 QGGLVQA
+2146 GSGLVQA
-2153 GKHLQVSASGLNNN
+2153 GKHLQVAAGGLNNT

-2193 SLSGNAELRSGALDN
+2193 SLSGNAALRSGALDN

-2215 AAALSINTAGQR
+2215 AAALSIDTSGQR
-2227 LINAG
+2227 LTNAA

-2256 AVSAKAGADVQAIN
+2256 SVFAKAGADVRAVN

-2285 LLRAQQLANTGGSV
+2285 LLRAQQLANSGGSV
-2299 TAGGNADISL
+2299 TAGGNADIGL
-2309 QGALLNSG
+2309 QGTLLNSG
-2317 GLVAATGRLDLQAGH
+2317 GLVAATGRLDLQAGYI
-2332 VDNRNTLSPGNGPA
+2332 DNRNTLSQANGPA

-2352 TLQVTTSNLDNQN
+2352 NLQVTTGNLDNQN
-2365 GQVIADNLVLQ
+2365 GQVIADNLLLQ

-2383 SGGLVSAALGSD
+2383 SGGQVSAALTSD

-2463 TGKLAGANVNINA
+2463 SGKLAGANVNINA

-2511 THITAATVDNIGSG
+2511 THITAASVDNIGSG

-2531 VAIQASSLNNLAANI
+2531 VAIQAGSLNNLAANI

-2587 LNGLG
+2587 LNGLA

-2598 KVDNI
+2598 RVDNI

-2641 EQPGWFKNAN
+2641 EQPGWFKNAT

-2666 EIYYLNPADI
+2666 EIYYLDPSDI

-2694 IRLSSN
+2694 IRLTSN

-2709 GVHGARASRERLS
+2709 GAYGARASRERLN
-2722 VQDGTVTIYYVS
+2722 VQDGTVTVYYVG

-2755 LSTRGP
+2755 LSVRGA

-2796 NPDATLI
+2796 NPESTLI
-2803 NMQRHPQETSGN
+2803 NMQRHPQDTSGN

-2838 INAGGSMRISTDR
+2838 INAGGNMRISTDR

-2867 VGLNRDQSEVINAA
+2867 VGLNRDRSEVINAA

-2886 TSTFDNQSITYGGS
+2886 TSTFDNVSITYGGS

-2930 GNLRNDNNGGS
+2930 GNLRNDNTGGS

-2952 QLDTNGRGAGAV
+2952 QLDTAGHGTGAV
-2964 GPGAGSVQGP
+2964 GPGAGNVQGP
-2974 GQSTGQGAGS
+2974 GQSSGQGADS
-2984 VDAQGPGT
+2984 VDARGPGT
-2992 AGAAQGANGGHQ
+2992 AGAAQGASGGHQ

-3009 TDGVRAD
+3009 ADGVRAD
-3016 AAGAQGPS
+3016 AAGAQGPG
-3024 QAGNAGA
+3024 QAGNAGT
-3031 GAGTAQDIN
+3031 GAGTAQDIT

-3053 AVRAGEHAGSGGNAA
+3053 TVRAGEHAGSGGNTA
-3068 VDGKQATTTTGAD
+3068 VAGKQATTTTSTD
-3081 PRVVIT
+3081 PRVVVT
-3087 TSPNAGAPTAS
+3087 TSPNASAPTAS

-3124 SSDYLLQRAGFD
+3124 SSDYLLQRAGFE

-3164 RFLTGHASDEDQ
+3164 RFLTGHASDEEQ

-3234 YLRVLPGDLGNDGAL
+3234 YLRVMPGDLGNDGAL

-3278 AGNIRNLSGGQ
+3278 AGNIRNLAGGQ

-3344 TTLDRVAGLYVTNSG
+3344 TTLDRVAGLYVTNPG
-3359 GDGVLSVVAGGDIGL
+3359 GEGVLSVVAGGDIGL
-3374 KAAEIRNAGSHGITQ
+3374 KAAEIRNAGKNGITQ
-3389 LVAGGNLDLG
+3389 LAAGGNLDLG
-3399 AQTLGQSSA
+3399 AQTLSQSSA

-3426 TSIEGAGDVVLAA
+3426 SSIEGAGDVLLVA
-3439 GKDINLAATRIKAD
+3439 GKDITLAATHIKTG

-3463 INSQALVDSRSS
+3463 INSQVLVDSSSS

-3490 SDETVRGSQLQAGD
+3490 SDETVRGSQLLAGD
-3504 NVVLRANRDINLT
+3504 NVVLKANRDINLT
-3517 ATQVASSDGTLSVAA
+3517 ATQVASSDGTLSVVA
-3532 GRDVNLLSANE
+3532 GRDVNLLSASE

-3571 DSYAIGTGLMGES
+3571 DSYAIGTALQGKAIN
-3584 VSVTAGRDLTAVGAV
+3584 VNAGHDLTAVGTV
-3599 VDATGTVVL
+3599 IDATGNVTL
-3608 GAGNNVLITSAED
+3608 GAGNNVLIASAED
-3621 HHSSESSETRK
+3621 HHSSESSQSKK

-3657 SAEQS
+3657 TAEQS

-3675 SVLINA
+3675 NVLINA

-3715 TQASQS
+3715 TQSSQS
-3721 SKSSGFSVGVTYD
+3721 SKSSGFSLGVTYD
-3734 PAKAYRTARDNATEG
+3734 PAKAYRTARDKATEG

-3768 AGVSAAVLPAIT
+3768 AGVAAVLPGIN

-3789 QSHSTSDARVSNL
+3789 QSHSSSDARVTNL
-3802 NAGGNLSLIANGG
+3802 NAGSNLTLIANGG
-3815 SITSQGAQMTAEGNA
+3815 SITSQGAQMSAEGDA
-3830 VLLATKDIVF
+3830 ALLATKDIVF

-3845 TERSD
+3845 TERSS
-3850 SDSRGKGWGIATNSA
+3850 SDSRGKGWGISTNSA

-3875 SEGAGQS
+3875 SDGNGQS

-3902 GDISLTAANIAAE
+3902 GDIRLTAANIAAE
-3915 KDVSIRAAGDL
+3915 KDVTLRAAGDL

-3977 TIGSLGG
+3977 TVGSLGG
-3984 NVNLT
+3984 SVNLT
-3989 AGGKYTQSASN
+3989 AGGKYTQTASN
-4000 VVAAK
+4000 VLAAK

-4054 RKSDDRLQKMQ
+4054 RKSDGRLQQMQ
-4065 GLAAGANAYQAA
+4065 GLAAGANAYQSA
-4077 SAISSM
+4077 SAIAGM
-4083 AGKGGGG
+4083 AKGAGGGT
-4090 ALISAEAG
+4090 LLSAEAG

-4130 TQGDIHVVQG
+4130 TAGDIHVVQG
-4140 NLSAGN
+4140 KLSAGN
-4146 TLSLDSAGD
+4146 TLSLDSAAD

-4217 KNISMKAEGDTTL
+4217 NNISMKAEGDTTL

-4247 LTIESL
+4247 LSIESL

-4278 NADGYA
+4278 NADGNISA
-4284 SGGKANGSY
+4284 GKASGSY

-4303 AGNGGYHV
+4303 AGDGGYHV

-4319 GGAIASTNAG
+4319 GGAIASTNAA
-4329 NSELTADS
+4329 NSQLTAQT
-4337 LTFTDLQNHMDYK
+4337 LTFTDLKNEMDYK
-4350 ATSGSISGGFGSSG
+4350 ASSGSISGGAG
-4364 KGPTDKSVGAVEQL
+4364 GAVKNWTPVP
-4378 QGIGSSI
+4378 GTATPHGSP
-4385 KSGTFGGVD
+4385 GM
-4394 GVGFGGGLPMH
+4394 PMS
-4405 ESGSDSSSTRATL
+4405 EKGSDSSTTHATL
-4418 TEGNITIGGRKTTAA
+4418 TEGNITIGGSRTTAA
-4433 ELGVNTDAAAAH
+4433 ELGINTDANAAH
-4445 RALEAMPDANK
+4445 RALDALPDTNK
-4456 MLADQQAMANAAGTV
+4456 LLADQQAMASAMGTV
-4471 LATSKQIASDIGSY
+4471 ASVGQQIRADINRSIDEAKSRKETAKAILSDPVRS
-4485 GINKITDAYLEGKS
+4485 S
-4499 AAEKEAFANLS
+4499 ALSADEK
-4510 SKDQYAALAGFDSS
+4510 
-4524 YPDALVT
+4524 
-4531 QQKWAPDGTYG
+4531 
-4542 RALNAVSTALVGGVA
+4542 TALVAMALESDRDIERLQKA
-4557 GQAGGQVISNTLAP
+4557 GILVSSIAGGLAASTGGTGEILGATLAP
-4571 YAAELIGKTFD
+4571 AISYQIGQYFKENPARNTVDAGGRGEEGSAAHIL
-4582 PNKQSAVPSEAMQML
+4582 A
-4597 SHALLGALLAE
+4597 HALLGAAVASSSGSNALVGAIAAGGAE
-4608 ANGGSAGTGA
+4608 AAAPAVARLLYGKDSKDLTASEREAVSAVVGAGGSIIGSFKGGLIGA
-4618 AAAGGGELA
+4618 AAGSSAAKNAVDNNWGEVGHYSTMATILYLANFSEDDAKALALA
-4627 AKFLGD
+4627 AWSPDTDNRNAITKDNVLAGND
-4633 YYARQNGGQ
+4633 PSGY
-4642 LTPEQEQQIKA
+4642 QQSHH
-4653 LGQAVGAMAGGIG
+4653 LL
-4666 GDGAMG
+4666 DGETDPVKV
-4672 AALGA
+4672 L
-4677 TIAKNSVENNYLNHA
+4677 AK
-4692 ERMQFLDAMLSCM
+4692 
-4705 KSGERCGEQKE
+4705 QKE
-4716 LAALSDARN
+4716 LGDKVRGILVDLKYYHDNPTAKANILSDPENQRILHAFGDSFAHVKPDGTHYDGVLGHAKN
-4725 TALIAACTA
+4725 GTDPDEPNHHPQAYAAFVSSLFEIASSVSGSGVGDKAL
-4734 AADSPACRAEQSK
+4734 
-4747 LGDAYWSL
+4747 
-4755 TQNDSTYLRWINDN
+4755 NDL
-4769 GLDLAQAALT
+4769 
-4779 KGNGGQL
+4779 
-4786 ASDLLTHT
+4786 T
-4794 SSLDARYKITCA
+4794 SSVI
-4806 AAGRCDPFTAGM
+4806 AGTSDSAQKKA
-4818 LALNG
+4818 LA
-4823 KTQEA
+4823 A
-4828 AANAALNLLFDKAGS
+4828 AANAKGSSDAGLVNSPIAGCEMWNRCGGNTANSEIDRIYKVIRPGPPVIDWSRLNFP
-4843 GAGVVT
+4843 
-4849 NAGGMVMDMAK
+4849 
-4860 MNAIYMSIESTK
+4860 
-4872 QALNDFQ
+4872 
-4879 RIGEIGGW
+4879 GGW
-4887 GVMKEKGAGAWSSI
+4887 
-4901 SGYFGN
+4901 
-4907 GWDAA
+4907 
-4912 TYELGLNQKWNL
+4912 
-4924 ADVAANGFTKGDI
+4924 
-4937 GLDVALAV
+4937 
-4945 ISLGDVTA
+4945 
-4953 MRAAA
+4953 R
-4958 KARKLAALESGA
+4958 
-4970 AAKPVAPDLV
+4970 
-4980 PPRQPADVPAPVNKP
+4980 
-4995 LALPSPEFNV
+4995 
-5005 PNGYTL
+5005 
-5011 VKNADGTASVTG
+5011 
-5023 PRGGTY
+5023 
-5029 TSTGR
+5029 
-5034 YTDEGKP
+5034 
-5041 IFKDNSG
+5041 
-5048 GYVTLDG
+5048 
-5055 ARSSV
+5055 
-5060 PAPVDFESAPKHH
+5060 
-5073 ICTNKCLVGA
+5073 
-5083 NGKVAWTKE
+5083 
-5092 YMRFFEGAGL
+5092 
-5102 DINKSV
+5102 
-5108 ENLVAVKGHRGPHPE
+5108 
-5123 AYHQY
+5123 
-5128 VYDNLDRAT
+5128 
-5137 SGLKPGTAAYN
+5137 
-5148 SAVTRTLERMKA
+5148 
-5160 EAVIVGSQVNKW
+5160 
-5172 LTRS
+5172 

>member
-26 AHGGVDHRGG
+26 AHGGIDHHGG
-36 NAVGTLRPI
+36 NTVGTLRPI

-64 QQAPADPGRIAADPG
+64 QQAPADRGRIAADPG

-443 GTPGTGTP
+443 GNPGTGTP

-457 TGSPGTGT
+457 SGSPGTGT

-661 LELTARDL
+661 LELTAQDF

-723 GTGNLRITTANLQ
+723 GTGNLRITTNLQ

-742 LSNGTLQLHGDTLNL
+742 LSNGILQLHGDTLNL

-868 HAGTGTLKINATSVQ
+868 HAGTGTLKIDATSVK

-910 AHDVKIDAAGLDIS
+910 ARDVKIDAAGLDTS

-996 NAGNLQLQSGALM
+996 NAGNLKLQSGALM

-1132 QELTG
+1132 QDLTG

-1153 SLDLREGTTTAQRIS
+1153 SLDLRDGTTTAQRIS

-1308 GSGTLAMQISG
+1308 GSGTLTMQISG

-1333 QNIQA
+1333 QHIEA
-1338 GELSNRGGTLSS
+1338 SELSNRGGTLSS

-1355 TELHVDG
+1355 TELRIDG
-1362 LFDNSNGVLASNG
+1362 LFDNSNGMLASNG

-1386 NVKGTL
+1386 SVKGTL

-1398 GLLLRTGQLDGQGGT
+1398 GLLLRTRQLDGQGGT

-1470 NGGGGLLASNGDLGI
+1470 NGEGGLLASNGDLGI

-1508 AGTLNG
+1508 TGTLNG

-1542 RIEVDTGTLITAGG
+1542 RIEMDTGTLITAGG

-1584 GGLDLRSAVLV
+1584 GGLDLRSAELV

-1607 ASQLSIGQDLNNRG
+1607 ASQLNIGQNLNNRG
-1621 GRILANGGLGITSG
+1621 GRILANGELGITAG

-1670 GMQLAAASLDNRT
+1670 GMRVSAASLDNRT

-1733 SIEAG
+1733 SVEAG

-1747 NATGNQAMSLQVRGA
+1747 TATGNQAMSLQVRGA

-1883 NADRFDNQNGKLLAT
+1883 NVDRFDNQNGKLLAT
-1898 GTQAS
+1898 GAQAS

-1926 LSSAVFGNAGG
+1926 LTSAVFGNAGG

-2050 STLAITHALEN
+2050 TTLAITHALEN
-2061 RGGRILTTGDA
+2061 RGGRIVTTGDA

-2086 HIDGSSAL
+2086 HSDGSSAL
-2094 TVRVDGLL
+2094 TVRVDGML

-2122 INNDS
+2122 INNDG

-2227 LINAG
+2227 LTNAG

-2240 SGTLQIRS
+2240 NGTLQIRS

-2256 AVSAKAGADVQAIN
+2256 AVSAKAGADVQATN

-2317 GLVAATGRLDLQAGH
+2317 GLVAATGRLDLQAGR

-2531 VAIQASSLNNLAANI
+2531 VAIQASSLNNVAANI

-2838 INAGGSMRISTDR
+2838 INAGGNMRISTDR

-3031 GAGTAQDIN
+3031 GAGTAQGIS

-3081 PRVVIT
+3081 PRVVVT
-3087 TSPNAGAPTAS
+3087 TSPNASAPTAS

-3124 SSDYLLQRAGFD
+3124 SSDYLLQRAGFE

-3164 RFLTGHASDEDQ
+3164 RFLTGHASDEEQ

-3234 YLRVLPGDLGNDGAL
+3234 YLRVMPGDLGNDGAL

-3265 SGTIAGRQLVSID
+3265 SGTVAGRQLVSID

-3289 ISGAQ
+3289 ISGGQ

-3344 TTLDRVAGLYVTNSG
+3344 TTLDRVAGLYVTNPG
-3359 GDGVLSVVAGGDIGL
+3359 GEGVLSVVAGGDIGL
-3374 KAAEIRNAGSHGITQ
+3374 KAAEIRNAGTHGITQ
-3389 LVAGGNLDLG
+3389 LAAGGNLDLG
-3399 AQTLGQSSA
+3399 AQTLGQSRA

-3426 TSIEGAGDVVLAA
+3426 TSIEGAGDVLLVA
-3439 GKDINLAATRIKAD
+3439 GKDINLAATRIKTD

-3463 INSQALVDSRSS
+3463 INSQVLVDSRSS

-3490 SDETVRGSQLQAGD
+3490 SDETVRGSQLSAGD
-3504 NVVLRANRDINLT
+3504 NVLLKANLDINLT
-3517 ATQVASSDGTLSVAA
+3517 ATQVASSDGTLSVVA
-3532 GRDVNLLSANE
+3532 GRDVNLISASE

-3571 DSYAIGTGLMGES
+3571 DSYAIGTALQGKA
-3584 VSVTAGRDLTAVGAV
+3584 VNVNAGHDLTAVGAV
-3599 VDATGTVVL
+3599 IDATGNVTL
-3608 GAGNNVLITSAED
+3608 AAGNNVLIASAED
-3621 HHSSESSETRK
+3621 QHSSESSQSRK
-3632 KSGFTGGFSN
+3632 KSGVTGGFSN

-3657 SAEQS
+3657 VAEQS

-3768 AGVSAAVLPAIT
+3768 SGVAAAVLPAIT

-3789 QSHSTSDARVSNL
+3789 QSHSTSEARVSNL
-3802 NAGGNLSLIANGG
+3802 NAGGNLTLIANGG
-3815 SITSQGAQMTAEGNA
+3815 SITSQGAQMSAEGDA
-3830 VLLATKDIVF
+3830 ALLATKDIVF

-3845 TERSD
+3845 TERSG
-3850 SDSRGKGWGIATNSA
+3850 SDSRGKGWGIATNSS
-3865 GLPFGTNNSR
+3865 GLPIGTNNAR
-3875 SEGAGQS
+3875 SDGAGQS

-3902 GDISLTAANIAAE
+3902 GDIHLTAANIAAE
-3915 KDVSIRAAGDL
+3915 KDVNIRAVGDL

-3964 HRDDSAQVSQVAS
+3964 HRDESAQVSQVAS
-3977 TIGSLGG
+3977 TVGSLGG
-3984 NVNLT
+3984 SVNLA
-3989 AGGKYTQSASN
+3989 AGGKYTQTASN
-4000 VVAAK
+4000 VVAAQ

-4012 EIELLTADESG
+4012 QIELLTADESG

-4054 RKSDDRLQKMQ
+4054 RKSDGRLQAMQ
-4065 GLAAGANAYQAA
+4065 GLAAGANAYQSA
-4077 SAISSM
+4077 SAIKGM
-4083 AGKGGGG
+4083 VQGAGGGS
-4090 ALISAEAG
+4090 LLSAEAG

-4140 NLSAGN
+4140 SLSAGS
-4146 TLSLDSAGD
+4146 TLALDSARD
-4155 ILLEAGKAHV
+4155 IVLEAGQANLQSK
-4165 ADRSK
+4165 SK
-4170 SSNAGAEVGVGVAV
+4170 SSNAGAEVGVGVSV

-4190 YVYAEASVGSSKS
+4190 YVYAEASVGSSKA
-4203 NAESSTWQNTTLTG
+4203 NAESSTWQNTTLAG
-4217 KNISMKAEGDTTL
+4217 SNISLKAEGDTTL

-4253 QDVAESMS
+4253 QDIAESMS
-4261 KNSQVGGRVQVS
+4261 KDSQVGGRVQVS

-4278 NADGYA
+4278 DVNGYA
-4284 SGGKANGSY
+4284 SAGKANGSY
-4293 QGVGQQSGLF
+4293 RGVGQQSGLF
-4303 AGNGGYHV
+4303 AGDGGYHV

-4319 GGAIASTNAG
+4319 GGAIASTQAA
-4329 NSELTADS
+4329 NSELTAQT
-4337 LTFTDLQNHMDYK
+4337 LTFTDLKNEMDYR
-4350 ATSGSISGGFGSSG
+4350 ASSVSISGGFGSTG
-4364 KGPTDKSVGAVEQL
+4364 KAATDADGNPIAAPNAAGQMKDIGNTIATGGYGKANTTSFSP
-4378 QGIGSSI
+4378 GI
-4385 KSGTFGGVD
+4385 
-4394 GVGFGGGLPMH
+4394 PMS
-4405 ESGSDSSSTRATL
+4405 ESGHDSSSTYATL
-4418 TEGNITIGGRKTTAA
+4418 TGGNITIGGKKVDAVD
-4433 ELGVNTDAAAAH
+4433 LGINTDASAAHKALDSLPDLQGMLQQQRAMAQATGTVVNVGLQVRSDINASIDEATERREAVKAILGDPEKRAALTPEREAQLIAIGAAASSEIN
-4445 RALEAMPDANK
+4445 RLQK
-4456 MLADQQAMANAAGTV
+4456 AGV
-4471 LATSKQIASDIGSY
+4471 
-4485 GINKITDAYLEGKS
+4485 
-4499 AAEKEAFANLS
+4499 
-4510 SKDQYAALAGFDSS
+4510 
-4524 YPDALVT
+4524 
-4531 QQKWAPDGTYG
+4531 
-4542 RALNAVSTALVGGVA
+4542 LVGAITGGLAASSGSA
-4557 GQAGGQVISNTLAP
+4557 GSIVGGTLAP
-4571 YAAELIGKTFD
+4571 AISYQIGQYFKENAD
-4582 PNKQSAVPSEAMQML
+4582 RNMADGGNRSEEGSATHLLA
-4597 SHALLGALLAE
+4597 HALLGAAVASAGGDNALIGALAAGSAE
-4608 ANGGSAGTGA
+4608 AAAPSIARFMFGKDSKDLTASEKAAVSTVAGIGGAMLGTFQDGLLGA
-4618 AAAGGGELA
+4618 AAGNNAAKNAVENNWGEVGHYSTMATILYLSGFKESDAKGIAAATWAPDTDRRNAITPFNVAWAKFKGTPQQHNHALGGETDPEAVKAIQAELGQKVAVILADIKRNENNPEAKRAILDNVETQRVLHLFGDSFAHVQPDGTQFNPVLGHAKASVKDHGAKDPDNPYTHPDAYLAYSLAIYKIATGASKERPLGDTNYIADLATRVSAVNGELA
-4627 AKFLGD
+4627 QKG
-4633 YYARQNGGQ
+4633 
-4642 LTPEQEQQIKA
+4642 
-4653 LGQAVGAMAGGIG
+4653 V
-4666 GDGAMG
+4666 
-4672 AALGA
+4672 
-4677 TIAKNSVENNYLNHA
+4677 
-4692 ERMQFLDAMLSCM
+4692 LDA
-4705 KSGERCGEQKE
+4705 
-4716 LAALSDARN
+4716 AAS
-4725 TALIAACTA
+4725 
-4734 AADSPACRAEQSK
+4734 
-4747 LGDAYWSL
+4747 
-4755 TQNDSTYLRWINDN
+4755 
-4769 GLDLAQAALT
+4769 
-4779 KGNGGQL
+4779 
-4786 ASDLLTHT
+4786 
-4794 SSLDARYKITCA
+4794 
-4806 AAGRCDPFTAGM
+4806 
-4818 LALNG
+4818 
-4823 KTQEA
+4823 
-4828 AANAALNLLFDKAGS
+4828 
-4843 GAGVVT
+4843 
-4849 NAGGMVMDMAK
+4849 
-4860 MNAIYMSIESTK
+4860 
-4872 QALNDFQ
+4872 
-4879 RIGEIGGW
+4879 
-4887 GVMKEKGAGAWSSI
+4887 
-4901 SGYFGN
+4901 
-4907 GWDAA
+4907 
-4912 TYELGLNQKWNL
+4912 
-4924 ADVAANGFTKGDI
+4924 
-4937 GLDVALAV
+4937 
-4945 ISLGDVTA
+4945 
-4953 MRAAA
+4953 
-4958 KARKLAALESGA
+4958 
-4970 AAKPVAPDLV
+4970 
-4980 PPRQPADVPAPVNKP
+4980 
-4995 LALPSPEFNV
+4995 
-5005 PNGYTL
+5005 
-5011 VKNADGTASVTG
+5011 
-5023 PRGGTY
+5023 
-5029 TSTGR
+5029 
-5034 YTDEGKP
+5034 
-5041 IFKDNSG
+5041 
-5048 GYVTLDG
+5048 
-5055 ARSSV
+5055 
-5060 PAPVDFESAPKHH
+5060 
-5073 ICTNKCLVGA
+5073 
-5083 NGKVAWTKE
+5083 
-5092 YMRFFEGAGL
+5092 FFMPT
-5102 DINKSV
+5102 
-5108 ENLVAVKGHRGPHPE
+5108 R
-5123 AYHQY
+5123 
-5128 VYDNLDRAT
+5128 T
-5137 SGLKPGTAAYN
+5137 SGLVDAPMADCSWYCQYVPAGWMAKPE
-5148 SAVTRTLERMKA
+5148 LEIIYRRPV
-5160 EAVIVGSQVNKW
+5160 EVPQTPVIDWTKFSQGRW
-5172 LTRS
+5172 

>member
-26 AHGGVDHRGG
+26 AHGGADNREGRT
-36 NAVGTLRPI
+36 VGTLRPI

-123 ILNNSRGDV
+123 ILNNSRGEV

-203 TGTPIVTNGVLDGYR
+203 TGTPIVSNGVLEGYR
-218 VEGGSIGVGGA
+218 VEGGSIGVGGT

-261 GSNVVSADHSSVQA
+261 GSNVVSADHSSVQQ
-275 QKPAS
+275 QKPTS
-280 AAPVF
+280 AAPTF

-306 HGVGVRNAGKIG
+306 HGVGVSNAGKIG

-330 RLENVGAMHAQQDTR
+330 RLQNTGAMHAQQDLR
-345 IDASGGIANAGTL
+345 IDASAGIANAGTL

-365 VQTPV
+365 VQTPA

-410 ADVSNLQGRI
+410 ADLSNLQGRI
-420 GNVAS
+420 GTVSS
-425 VSPGTGTGTPPG
+425 VSPGTGTGGTGTPPG

-457 TGSPGTGT
+457 TGGGT
-465 PPVTPLPPLAT
+465 PPVTPLPPLAA
-476 GMLNIA
+476 GVLNIA
-482 GTLSNDGGRIEASGD
+482 GTLDNDGGRIEASGD

-539 AQVQQLDNSA
+539 AQVQQLDNSG

-572 AHGGSAATTWT
+572 AHGGSAETTWM
-583 IGQLDNGEGS
+583 IGQVDNSEGS

-607 LVNTKGNIN
+607 LVNTRGSIN
-616 HAGSEGLLLRAE
+616 HAGSEDLLLRAE
-628 VLEGVQGS
+628 VLDGVQGS
-636 IATAGAADLLLGRAD
+636 IATAGAADLQLGRAD

-661 LELTARDL
+661 LGLSAQDF
-669 DNRGGRVLSTGQQ
+669 DNRGGRVLSTGLQ
-682 ASTLSVRNHLDNS
+682 ASTLNVRNHLDNS

-708 DAASFGNAAGTVQQA
+708 DAAFFGNAGGTVQQA
-723 GTGNLRITTANLQ
+723 GAGNLRITTASLQ

-779 TLTSTGSDALRL
+779 TLTSTGGDALQL
-791 QVARTLDNSGGTVGA
+791 QVSRTLDNSGGTVGA
-806 NGALDINGGTVINDG
+806 NGALDINSGILINDG

-830 TSRIHASQRLQNQR
+830 TSHIHASQRLQNQR
-844 GLLSGNGDLDITA
+844 GLLSGNGDLQIKT
-857 DGLLNEGGSID
+857 DGLLNESGSID
-868 HAGTGTLKINATSVQ
+868 HAGTGTLQIDATTVQ
-883 GTGGSIASNGQ
+883 GAAGSIASNGL

-910 AHDVKIDAAGLDIS
+910 ARDVKITATGLDTS

-932 ENAMQLQV
+932 NNAMQLQV

-958 IHAGALS
+958 IQAGALS

-976 AASQIRVDGT
+976 AASQIQVDGT

-996 NAGNLQLQSGALM
+996 NAAHLQLKSGGLV
-1009 NAGGTLSHAGTAGLV
+1009 NAGGTLSHAGSDGLV
-1024 IDTGRLDGAKG
+1024 IDSGRLDGAKG
-1035 QIATAGALQLNAA
+1035 QIATAGALQLTAA

-1053 GASLTATQLDITA
+1053 GASLAAAQLDISAT
-1066 AGWNNRGGR
+1066 GFDNRGGR
-1075 IVATGTGSNTLR
+1075 IIATGTGGNTLR

-1119 VQQAGSGSLAITT
+1119 VQQAGYGSLVITT
-1132 QELTG
+1132 QDLTG

-1146 SLDLQGD
+1146 SLELQGD
-1153 SLDLREGTTTAQRIS
+1153 TLDLRNGTTTAQRIS
-1168 IDGDSVITAGGQL
+1168 IDSDTVITAGGQL
-1181 SALGAQPLQLQAR
+1181 SALGTQALQLQAR
-1194 SLLDNTG
+1194 RLLDNTG
-1201 GTLGSNGAIDVRA
+1201 GTLGSNGAVDVHA

-1227 GEAASAI
+1227 GDAASAI
-1234 RAAQLENRSGSIS
+1234 RAAQLENRSGAIS
-1247 ANGNLHIEA
+1247 ANGNLRIEA
-1256 ETLSGQGGSIGT
+1256 QTLSGQGGSIGA
-1268 ARALDLQGGSLDL
+1268 ARALSLQGGSLDL
-1281 RGGTVA
+1281 RSGSVA

-1333 QNIQA
+1333 QHIEA
-1338 GELSNRGGTLSS
+1338 SELSNRGGTLSS

-1355 TELHVDG
+1355 TELRIDG
-1362 LFDNSNGVLASNG
+1362 LFDNSNGMLASNG

-1413 IASAGAI
+1413 IASAGGI

-1430 GATLQAER
+1430 GATLQAEH

-1470 NGGGGLLASNGDLGI
+1470 NGEGGLLATNGDLGI

-1534 RAGVTSAK
+1534 RTGVTSAK

-1562 GDMLRLSA
+1562 SDTLRLSA

-1584 GGLDLRSAVLV
+1584 GGLDLRSAALV

-1607 ASQLSIGQDLNNRG
+1607 ASQLNIGQNLNNRG
-1621 GRILANGGLGITSG
+1621 GRILANGGLGITAG

-1670 GMQLAAASLDNRT
+1670 GMRVSAASLDNRT

-1722 LSAGTTAAQQV
+1722 LSAGTMAAQQV
-1733 SIEAG
+1733 SVEAG

-1747 NATGNQAMSLQVRGA
+1747 TATGNQAMSLQVRGA

-1926 LSSAVFGNAGG
+1926 LTSAVFSNAGG

-2001 ASGSDALKVSARDR
+2001 ASGSNALKVSARDR

-2072 TLTAGAFDNRGGIV
+2072 TLIAGAFDNRGGIV
-2086 HIDGSSAL
+2086 HSDGSSAL

-2122 INNDS
+2122 INNDG
-2127 GTVAAGQDMQ
+2127 GTVASGQDMQ

-2179 TRGQALDNRSGIIA
+2179 TRGQALENRSGIIA

-2256 AVSAKAGADVQAIN
+2256 AVSAKAGADVQAID

-2317 GLVAATGRLDLQAGH
+2317 GLVAATGRLDLQAGR

-2428 SQGDMTLELGQ
+2428 SQGNMTLELGQ

-2531 VAIQASSLNNLAANI
+2531 VAIQAGSLNNVAANI

-2574 LIFSDGDAAIGGA
+2574 LIFSDGDAAIGGG

-2775 NNAYGTCTTTCVQII
+2775 SNAYGTCTTTCVQII

-2796 NPDATLI
+2796 NPEATLI

-2838 INAGGSMRISTDR
+2838 INAGGNMRISTDR

-3016 AAGAQGPS
+3016 AAGAQGPG

-3087 TSPNAGAPTAS
+3087 TSPNASAPTAS

-3124 SSDYLLQRAGFD
+3124 SSDYLLQRAGFE

-3164 RFLTGHASDEDQ
+3164 RFLTGHASDEEQ

-3234 YLRVLPGDLGNDGAL
+3234 YLRVMPGDLGNDGAL

-3304 IIGSTVKATDAL
+3304 IIGSTVKATDAI

-3344 TTLDRVAGLYVTNSG
+3344 TTLDRVAGLYVTNPG
-3359 GDGVLSVVAGGDIGL
+3359 GEGVLSVVAGGDIGL
-3374 KAAEIRNAGSHGITQ
+3374 KAAEIRNAGTHGITQ
-3389 LVAGGNLDLG
+3389 LAAGGNLDLG
-3399 AQTLGQSSA
+3399 AQTLGQSRA

-3426 TSIEGAGDVVLAA
+3426 TSIEGAGDVLLVA
-3439 GKDINLAATRIKAD
+3439 GKDINLAATRIKTD

-3463 INSQALVDSRSS
+3463 INSQVLVDSRSS

-3490 SDETVRGSQLQAGD
+3490 SDETVRGSQLSAGD
-3504 NVVLRANRDINLT
+3504 NVLLKANLDINLT

-3532 GRDVNLLSANE
+3532 GRDVNLISASE

-3571 DSYAIGTGLMGES
+3571 DSYAIGTALQGKA
-3584 VSVTAGRDLTAVGAV
+3584 VNVNAGHDLTAVGAV
-3599 VDATGTVVL
+3599 IDATGNVTL
-3608 GAGNNVLITSAED
+3608 AAGNNVLIASAED
-3621 HHSSESSETRK
+3621 QHSSESSQSRK
-3632 KSGFTGGFSN
+3632 KSGVTGGFSN

-3657 SAEQS
+3657 VAEQS

-3768 AGVSAAVLPAIT
+3768 SGVAAAVLPAIT

-3789 QSHSTSDARVSNL
+3789 QSHSTSEARVSNL
-3802 NAGGNLSLIANGG
+3802 NAGGNLTLIANGG
-3815 SITSQGAQMTAEGNA
+3815 SITSQGAQMSAEGDA
-3830 VLLATKDIVF
+3830 ALLATKDIVF

-3845 TERSD
+3845 TERSG
-3850 SDSRGKGWGIATNSA
+3850 SDSRGKGWGIATNSS
-3865 GLPFGTNNSR
+3865 GLPIGTNNAR
-3875 SEGAGQS
+3875 SDGAGQS

-3902 GDISLTAANIAAE
+3902 GDIHLTAANIAAE
-3915 KDVSIRAAGDL
+3915 KDVNIRAVGDL

-3964 HRDDSAQVSQVAS
+3964 HRDESAQVSQVAS
-3977 TIGSLGG
+3977 TVGSLGG
-3984 NVNLT
+3984 SVNLA
-3989 AGGKYTQSASN
+3989 AGGKYTQTASN
-4000 VVAAK
+4000 VVAAQ

-4012 EIELLTADESG
+4012 QIELLTADESG

-4054 RKSDDRLQKMQ
+4054 RKSDGRLQAMQ
-4065 GLAAGANAYQAA
+4065 GLAAGANAYQSA
-4077 SAISSM
+4077 SAIKGM
-4083 AGKGGGG
+4083 VQGAGGGS
-4090 ALISAEAG
+4090 LLSAEAG

-4140 NLSAGN
+4140 SLSAGS
-4146 TLSLDSAGD
+4146 TLALDSARD
-4155 ILLEAGKAHV
+4155 IVLEAGQANLQSK
-4165 ADRSK
+4165 SK
-4170 SSNAGAEVGVGVAV
+4170 SSNAGAEVGVGVSV

-4190 YVYAEASVGSSKS
+4190 YVYAEASVGSSKA
-4203 NAESSTWQNTTLTG
+4203 NAESSTWQNTTLAG
-4217 KNISMKAEGDTTL
+4217 SNISLKAEGDTTL

-4253 QDVAESMS
+4253 QDIAESMS
-4261 KNSQVGGRVQVS
+4261 KDSQVGGRVQVS

-4278 NADGYA
+4278 DVNGYA
-4284 SGGKANGSY
+4284 SAGKANGSY
-4293 QGVGQQSGLF
+4293 RGVGQQSGLF
-4303 AGNGGYHV
+4303 AGDGGYHV

-4319 GGAIASTNAG
+4319 GGAIASTQAA
-4329 NSELTADS
+4329 NSELTAQT
-4337 LTFTDLQNHMDYK
+4337 LTFTDLKNEMDYR
-4350 ATSGSISGGFGSSG
+4350 ASSVSISGGFGSTG
-4364 KGPTDKSVGAVEQL
+4364 KAATDADGNPIAAPNAAGQMKDIGNTIATGGYGKANTTSFSP
-4378 QGIGSSI
+4378 GI
-4385 KSGTFGGVD
+4385 
-4394 GVGFGGGLPMH
+4394 PMS
-4405 ESGSDSSSTRATL
+4405 ESGHDSSSTYATL
-4418 TEGNITIGGRKTTAA
+4418 TGGNITIGGKKVDAVD
-4433 ELGVNTDAAAAH
+4433 LGINTDASAAHKALDSLPDLQGMLQQQRAMAQATGTVVNVGLQVRSDINASIDEATERREAVKAILGDPEKRAALTPEREAQLIAIGAAASSEIN
-4445 RALEAMPDANK
+4445 RLQK
-4456 MLADQQAMANAAGTV
+4456 AGV
-4471 LATSKQIASDIGSY
+4471 
-4485 GINKITDAYLEGKS
+4485 
-4499 AAEKEAFANLS
+4499 
-4510 SKDQYAALAGFDSS
+4510 
-4524 YPDALVT
+4524 
-4531 QQKWAPDGTYG
+4531 
-4542 RALNAVSTALVGGVA
+4542 LVGAITGGLAASSGSA
-4557 GQAGGQVISNTLAP
+4557 GSIVGGTLAP
-4571 YAAELIGKTFD
+4571 AISYQIGQYFKENAD
-4582 PNKQSAVPSEAMQML
+4582 RNMADGGNRSEEGSATHLLA
-4597 SHALLGALLAE
+4597 HALLGAAVASAGGDNALIGALAAGSAE
-4608 ANGGSAGTGA
+4608 AAAPSIARFMFGKDSKDLTASEKAAVSTVAGIGGAMLGTFQDGLLGA
-4618 AAAGGGELA
+4618 AAGNNAAKNAVENNWGEVGHYSTMATILYLSGFKESDAKGIAAATWAPDTDRRNAITPFNVAWAKFKGTPQQHNHALGGETDPEAVKAIQAELGQKVAVILADIKRNENNPEAKRAILDNVETQRVLHLFGDSFAHVQPDGTQFNPVLGHAKASVKDHGAKDPDNPYTHPDAYLAYSLAIYKIATGASKERPLGDTNYIADLATRVSAVNGELA
-4627 AKFLGD
+4627 QKG
-4633 YYARQNGGQ
+4633 
-4642 LTPEQEQQIKA
+4642 
-4653 LGQAVGAMAGGIG
+4653 V
-4666 GDGAMG
+4666 
-4672 AALGA
+4672 
-4677 TIAKNSVENNYLNHA
+4677 
-4692 ERMQFLDAMLSCM
+4692 LDA
-4705 KSGERCGEQKE
+4705 
-4716 LAALSDARN
+4716 AAS
-4725 TALIAACTA
+4725 
-4734 AADSPACRAEQSK
+4734 
-4747 LGDAYWSL
+4747 
-4755 TQNDSTYLRWINDN
+4755 
-4769 GLDLAQAALT
+4769 
-4779 KGNGGQL
+4779 
-4786 ASDLLTHT
+4786 
-4794 SSLDARYKITCA
+4794 
-4806 AAGRCDPFTAGM
+4806 
-4818 LALNG
+4818 
-4823 KTQEA
+4823 
-4828 AANAALNLLFDKAGS
+4828 
-4843 GAGVVT
+4843 
-4849 NAGGMVMDMAK
+4849 
-4860 MNAIYMSIESTK
+4860 
-4872 QALNDFQ
+4872 
-4879 RIGEIGGW
+4879 
-4887 GVMKEKGAGAWSSI
+4887 
-4901 SGYFGN
+4901 
-4907 GWDAA
+4907 
-4912 TYELGLNQKWNL
+4912 
-4924 ADVAANGFTKGDI
+4924 
-4937 GLDVALAV
+4937 
-4945 ISLGDVTA
+4945 
-4953 MRAAA
+4953 
-4958 KARKLAALESGA
+4958 
-4970 AAKPVAPDLV
+4970 
-4980 PPRQPADVPAPVNKP
+4980 
-4995 LALPSPEFNV
+4995 
-5005 PNGYTL
+5005 
-5011 VKNADGTASVTG
+5011 
-5023 PRGGTY
+5023 
-5029 TSTGR
+5029 
-5034 YTDEGKP
+5034 
-5041 IFKDNSG
+5041 
-5048 GYVTLDG
+5048 
-5055 ARSSV
+5055 
-5060 PAPVDFESAPKHH
+5060 
-5073 ICTNKCLVGA
+5073 
-5083 NGKVAWTKE
+5083 
-5092 YMRFFEGAGL
+5092 FFMPT
-5102 DINKSV
+5102 
-5108 ENLVAVKGHRGPHPE
+5108 R
-5123 AYHQY
+5123 
-5128 VYDNLDRAT
+5128 T
-5137 SGLKPGTAAYN
+5137 SGLVDAPMADCSWYCQYVPAGWMAKPE
-5148 SAVTRTLERMKA
+5148 LEIIYRRPV
-5160 EAVIVGSQVNKW
+5160 EVPQTPVIDWTKFSQGRW
-5172 LTRS
+5172 

>member
-12 TLGVMQVASELVNA
+12 TLGVMQVASELVSA
-26 AHGGVDHRGG
+26 AQGGVDHRGG
-36 NAVGTLRPI
+36 RTVGTLQPI

-64 QQAPADPGRIAADPG
+64 QQAPTDPGRIAADPG
-79 APANQRPTVIT
+79 APANQRPTVVT

-203 TGTPIVTNGVLDGYR
+203 TGTPIVSNGVLEGYR

-261 GSNVVSADHSSVQA
+261 GSNVVSADHSSVQV
-275 QKPAS
+275 QPAAT

-306 HGVGVRNAGKIG
+306 HGVGVRNAGRIG

-330 RLENVGAMHAQQDTR
+330 RLQNIGAMHAQQDLR

-365 VQTPV
+365 LQTPQ

-390 LRNRGGSIE
+390 LRNRSGSIE
-399 QLGTQA
+399 QLGAQV

-410 ADVSNLQGRI
+410 TDLSNLQGRI
-420 GNVAS
+420 GNVPS
-425 VSPGTGTGTPPG
+425 TSPGTGNGDGSGTTPGTGTPGTGTPG
-437 TGTPGT
+437 SGTPGT

-451 GTGTPG
+451 GTGG
-457 TGSPGTGT
+457 TA
-465 PPVTPLPPLAT
+465 PVTPPLAT
-476 GMLNIA
+476 GLLNIA
-482 GTLSNDGGRIEASGD
+482 GTLDNDGGRIEATGD

-519 VQGQALRNM
+519 VQGQALRNA

-539 AQVQQLDNSA
+539 AQVLQLDNSS

-559 LKAQSAINRGGSL
+559 LQAQSVSNRGGSL
-572 AHGGSAATTWT
+572 AHGGNAETNWT
-583 IGQLDNGEGS
+583 IGRLDNSEGS

-607 LVNTKGNIN
+607 AINTRGSIN
-616 HAGSEGLLLRAE
+616 HAGSDGLLLRAQ
-628 VLEGVQGS
+628 VLEGTQGS
-636 IATAGAADLLLGRAD
+636 IATGGAANLLLGRAD

-661 LELTARDL
+661 LELTAQDF

-682 ASTLSVRNHLDNS
+682 ASALNVRDHLDNS

-736 GQGGTV
+736 GPGGTV

-765 RIDVRAGDLTTAGG
+765 RLDVRAGDLTTAGG
-779 TLTSTGSDALRL
+779 MLTSTGSDALRL
-791 QVARTLDNSGGTVGA
+791 QVSRTLDNSGGTVGA
-806 NGALDINGGTVINDG
+806 NGALDINGGILINDG

-830 TSRIHASQRLQNQR
+830 TSRIHARQQMQNQR
-844 GLLSGNGDLDITA
+844 GLLSANGDLEINA

-868 HAGTGTLKINATSVQ
+868 HAGTGTLQIDATTLQ
-883 GTGGSIASNGQ
+883 GAGGSIASNGQ

-910 AHDVKIDAAGLDIS
+910 ARDVKITATGLDTS
-924 GGSLLSLG
+924 GGSLLALG
-932 ENAMQLQV
+932 NNAMQLQV

-958 IHAGALS
+958 IQAGTLS
-965 NRGGALNSAGT
+965 NRGGALTSAGT

-986 LDNSGGSIAS
+986 LDNSSGSIAS
-996 NAGNLQLQSGALM
+996 NAGNLQLKSGALV
-1009 NAGGTLSHAGTAGLV
+1009 NANGTLSHAGSAGLV

-1035 QIATAGALQLNAA
+1035 QIATAGALQLTAA

-1053 GASLTATQLDITA
+1053 GASLAAAQLDITA
-1066 AGWNNRGGR
+1066 TGLDNRGGR
-1075 IVATGTGSNTLR
+1075 IIATGTGGNTLR
-1087 VQGTL
+1087 VQGAL

-1132 QELTG
+1132 QDLAG

-1153 SLDLREGTTTAQRIS
+1153 TLDLRDGTTTAQRIS
-1168 IDGDSVITAGGQL
+1168 IDGDSVITAGGKL
-1181 SALGAQPLQLQAR
+1181 SALGTQALQLQAR

-1201 GTLGSNGAIDVRA
+1201 GTLGSNGAINVRA
-1214 GRFVNDHGKLIAA
+1214 GRFANDHGTLIAA

-1256 ETLSGQGGSIGT
+1256 EVLSGQGGSIGA
-1268 ARALDLQGGSLDL
+1268 ARALALQGGSLDL
-1281 RGGTVA
+1281 RGGSVA

-1293 VAGSLDNSAGALRAT
+1293 VADSLDNSAGALRAT
-1308 GSGTLAMQISG
+1308 GSGTLALQVSG

-1333 QNIQA
+1333 QRIEA

-1350 AGSAS
+1350 AGSAT
-1355 TELHVDG
+1355 TELQVAG

-1375 AALKIDAGSMA
+1375 AALKIDAGHMA

-1392 SHAGSQ
+1392 SHAGTQ
-1398 GLLLRTGQLDGQGGT
+1398 GLLLRTGQLDGQGGS
-1413 IASAGAI
+1413 IASAGGI

-1430 GATLQAER
+1430 GATLQAVR
-1438 IALDAQSFDNR
+1438 IALDVQSFDNR
-1449 AGKVM
+1449 AGKVI

-1459 GSRIDV
+1459 GSTIDV
-1465 VGSLD
+1465 VGTLD
-1470 NGGGGLLASNGDLGI
+1470 NGEGGLLASNGNLGI

-1500 GEGVLSIN
+1500 GEGVLSID

-1534 RAGVTSAK
+1534 RAGVTSSK
-1542 RIEVDTGTLITAGG
+1542 RIEIDTGSLITAGG

-1562 GDMLRLSA
+1562 NDMLRLSA
-1570 RERIDNSGGTVSSN
+1570 RERVDNSGGTVSSN
-1584 GGLDLRSAVLV
+1584 GGLELRSVALV
-1595 NAGGTLQSAGTA
+1595 NAGGTLQSAGAA
-1607 ASQLSIGQDLNNRG
+1607 ASQLIIGQDINNRG
-1621 GRILANGGLGITSG
+1621 GRILANGGLGISSG
-1635 SIDNQGGT
+1635 GIDNQGGT
-1643 LHSAARLVAKAD
+1643 LHSAARLVVKAD

-1670 GMQLAAASLDNRT
+1670 GMQVAAAALDNRS
-1683 GSIEQAGDSLL
+1683 GSIEQAGDGLL
-1694 QIDAD
+1694 QIDAI
-1699 TLQGHAGRIV
+1699 TLQGHGGRIV
-1709 SNGELQLKGETID
+1709 SNGELQLKGETLD

-1738 QLDNTAGTL
+1738 QLDNTGGTL

-1762 LGNDGGTIAA
+1762 LGNDGGTLAA

-1782 LSNAGGTL
+1782 LSNVGGTL

-1797 SRITVTGRF
+1797 TRINVTGRF
-1806 NNGGGTLASNAGNLR
+1806 DNSRGTLASNAGNLR
-1821 VDAGQLVNAAGSIVH
+1821 LDAVQLLNVAGSIVH
-1836 AGKGVLTVQATQLD
+1836 AGKGVLKVQATQLE

-1857 TAGGLQLDAVTV
+1857 TAGALQLDAVTV
-1869 DHRGATLTADHFAL
+1869 DHRGATLNADHFTV

-1926 LSSAVFGNAGG
+1926 LTSALFGNAGG

-1945 MLAINTHTLNGQG
+1945 TLAINAHTLNGQG

-1980 LSATRIAVDTGTLL
+1980 LAAARIAVDTGTLL

-2001 ASGSDALKVSARDR
+2001 ASGTDTLKVSARDR

-2022 LAGNGTLDLRSA
+2022 LAGNGSLDLRST
-2034 QLLNNRGT
+2034 QLLNNLGT
-2042 IQAAGGGI
+2042 IQAAGSGS

-2072 TLTAGAFDNRGGIV
+2072 GLRAGALDNRGGTV
-2086 HIDGSSAL
+2086 HSDGNSAL

-2108 TLSAGGALLAEAQS
+2108 TLSAGGALLAEAQA
-2122 INNDS
+2122 INNS
-2127 GTVAAGQDMQ
+2127 GGTVAAGQDLR
-2137 LTSADALRN
+2137 LTSTDLLRN
-2146 QGGLVQA
+2146 GGGLIQA
-2153 GKHLQVSASGLNNN
+2153 GKHLQVSAGGLNNN

-2179 TRGQALDNRSGIIA
+2179 TRGQVLDNRSGIIA
-2193 SLSGNAELRSGALDN
+2193 SLSGDAALRSGALDN

-2215 AAALSINTAGQR
+2215 AAALSIDTSGQR
-2227 LINAG
+2227 LTNAA

-2256 AVSAKAGADVQAIN
+2256 SVFAKAGADVQAIN
-2270 IDNSGGGSLVSAADL
+2270 IDNGGGGSLVSAADL
-2285 LLRAQQLANTGGSV
+2285 LLRAQQLANSGGNV
-2299 TAGGNADISL
+2299 TAGGSADIGL

-2317 GLVAATGRLDLQAGH
+2317 GLLAATGRLDLQAGYI
-2332 VDNRNTLSPGNGPA
+2332 DNRNTLSQGNGPA
-2346 LGLQGK
+2346 LGLQGRN
-2352 TLQVTTSNLDNQN
+2352 LRVTTGNLDNQN
-2365 GQVIADNLVLQ
+2365 GQLLADDLQLQ

-2383 SGGLVSAALGSD
+2383 SGGQISAALTSD

-2420 IIGDGRLM
+2420 IVGDGRLM

-2454 LSIQGNLDN
+2454 LSVQGNLDN
-2463 TGKLAGANVNINA
+2463 AGKLAGANVSIHA
-2476 GNITNAST
+2476 GNITNATT
-2484 GEISSIGLTRLA
+2484 GEISSIGLTRLD
-2496 AGGALVNYGLLDGNV
+2496 AGSALVNYGLLDGNV
-2511 THITAATVDNIGSG
+2511 THITAGSVDNIGSG

-2531 VAIQASSLNNLAANI
+2531 VAVQAGALNNVAANI

-2569 NSGKS
+2569 NSGRS

-2598 KVDNI
+2598 KVDNL
-2603 GSTIEVSG
+2603 GSTIEISG

-2616 ALAVNNIRENV
+2616 ALAVNNIRDNV

-2641 EQPGWFKNAN
+2641 EQPGWFKNAT

-2694 IRLSSN
+2694 IRLTSN

-2709 GVHGARASRERLS
+2709 GVHGARASRERLN
-2722 VQDGTVTIYYVS
+2722 VQDGTVTIYYFA

-2755 LSTRGP
+2755 LSTRGA
-2761 GSPPIEYVTDTLRY
+2761 GAPPMEYVTDTLNY
-2775 NNAYGTCTTTCVQII
+2775 NAAYGTCTTTCVQII

-2796 NPDATLI
+2796 NPESTLI

-2825 VEDVVVSAGNNAV
+2825 VEDVVVSAGDNAV
-2838 INAGGSMRISTDR
+2838 INAGGNMRISTDR

-2886 TSTFDNQSITYGGS
+2886 TSTFDNVSITYGGS

-2909 TEKTGALGSS
+2909 TEKTGALGSA

-2930 GNLRNDNNGGS
+2930 GNLRNDNTGGN

-2952 QLDTNGRGAGAV
+2952 QLDTAGHGAGSV

-2974 GQSTGQGAGS
+2974 GQSVGQGAGS

-2992 AGAAQGANGGHQ
+2992 AGAAQGASGSQQ
-3004 QAVAQ
+3004 QAVAKAEG
-3009 TDGVRAD
+3009 TRAD
-3016 AAGAQGPS
+3016 TAGAQGPG

-3031 GAGTAQDIN
+3031 GAGTAQDIS
-3040 AAQAGQANANGPA
+3040 AAQAGQTNANGPA
-3053 AVRAGEHAGSGGNAA
+3053 AVRTGEHAGSGGNGA
-3068 VDGKQATTTTGAD
+3068 VDGKQATTAKGSD
-3081 PRVVIT
+3081 PRVVVT
-3087 TSPNAGAPTAS
+3087 TSPNASAPTAS

-3124 SSDYLLQRAGFD
+3124 SSDYLLQRAGFE

-3197 ALTAEQMA
+3197 GLTAEQMA

-3234 YLRVLPGDLGNDGAL
+3234 YLRVMPGDLGNDGAL

-3265 SGTIAGRQLVSID
+3265 SGTIAGRQLVSIE
-3278 AGNIRNLSGGQ
+3278 AGNIRNLAGGQ
-3289 ISGAQ
+3289 ISGEQ
-3294 VGLSARQDID
+3294 VGLSARHDID

-3326 ASTTTEWKD
+3326 ASTTSEWKD
-3335 QGDRLSQQK
+3335 QGDRLSQQT
-3344 TTLDRVAGLYVTNSG
+3344 TTLDRVAGLYVTNPS

-3374 KAAEIRNAGSHGITQ
+3374 KAAEIRNAGKNGITQ

-3399 AQTLGQSSA
+3399 AQTLGQSTA

-3426 TSIEGAGDVVLAA
+3426 SSIEGAGDVVLAA
-3439 GKDINLAATRIKAD
+3439 GKDITLAATRINAGD
-3453 GGMAL
+3453 GLAL

-3463 INSQALVDSRSS
+3463 INSQVLVDSRSS

-3490 SDETVRGSQLQAGD
+3490 SDETVRGSQLSAAD
-3504 NVVLRANRDINLT
+3504 NVLVRANRDVNLI
-3517 ATQVASSDGTLSVAA
+3517 ATQVASSDGTLSVSA

-3549 DSYDKKKKT
+3549 DSYEKKKKT

-3621 HHSSESSETRK
+3621 HHSSESSQSRK

-3657 SAEQS
+3657 TAEQS

-3675 SVLINA
+3675 NVLINA

-3734 PAKAYRTARDNATEG
+3734 PAKAYRTARDKATEG

-3768 AGVSAAVLPAIT
+3768 AGVAAVLPGIT

-3789 QSHSTSDARVSNL
+3789 QSHSTSDARVTHL

-3815 SITSQGAQMTAEGNA
+3815 SITSQGAQMSAEGDA
-3830 VLLATKDIVF
+3830 LLMATKDIVL

-3875 SEGAGQS
+3875 SDGAGQS

-3902 GDISLTAANIAAE
+3902 GDIRLTAANIAAE

-3977 TIGSLGG
+3977 TVGSLGG

-4090 ALISAEAG
+4090 ALLSAEAG

-4155 ILLEAGKAHV
+4155 ILLEAGQAHV

-4253 QDVAESMS
+4253 QDIAESMS

-4284 SGGKANGSY
+4284 SAGKANGSY

-4319 GGAIASTNAG
+4319 GGAIASTHAG

-4364 KGPTDKSVGAVEQL
+4364 NGPTDKGVGAVEQL

-4385 KSGTFGGVD
+4385 KSGTFGSVD
-4394 GVGFGGGLPMH
+4394 GVAFGGGLPMH

-4418 TEGNITIGGRKTTAA
+4418 TEGTITIGGRKTTAA

-4456 MLADQQAMANAAGTV
+4456 MLADQQAMANAASTV

-4499 AAEKEAFANLS
+4499 AAEKEAFAKLS
-4510 SKDQYAALAGFDSS
+4510 PKDQYTALSGFDSS

-4542 RALNAVSTALVGGVA
+4542 RALNAVSTALVGSVA
-4557 GQAGGQVISNTLAP
+4557 GQAGGQVISNALAP

-4705 KSGERCGEQKE
+4705 KSGERCGEQKQ

-4725 TALIAACTA
+4725 AALIAACTA

-4755 TQNDSTYLRWINDN
+4755 TQNDSTYLRWIKDN

-4779 KGNGGQL
+4779 KGNGSQV

-4828 AANAALNLLFDKAGS
+4828 AANAALNLLFDKAGT

-4860 MNAIYMSIESTK
+4860 MNAIYMSIESSK
-4872 QALNDFQ
+4872 QAWNDFQ
-4879 RIGEIGGW
+4879 RIGEIGYW
-4887 GVMKEKGAGAWSSI
+4887 GLVKEKSAGAWSSI

-4912 TYELGLNQKWNL
+4912 SYELGLNQKWNL

-4970 AAKPVAPDLV
+4970 AAKPTLNVQELLPNQNTRVLTESEARALGGEKKGLIYVIESPRGKPAARDFQAGTNGAFSDVASEK
-4980 PPRQPADVPAPVNKP
+4980 PAVPA
-4995 LALPSPEFNV
+4995 L
-5005 PNGYTL
+5005 
-5011 VKNADGTASVTG
+5011 
-5023 PRGGTY
+5023 
-5029 TSTGR
+5029 R
-5034 YTDEGKP
+5034 YTNPNERG
-5041 IFKDNSG
+5041 
-5048 GYVTLDG
+5048 
-5055 ARSSV
+5055 
-5060 PAPVDFESAPKHH
+5060 VDFIKFDGIEAVGNEKILLIDAKTKLAIWSPSTQREVLSTMGRVRSALEQNPGFKVVYEFP
-5073 ICTNKCLVGA
+5073 NE
-5083 NGKVAWTKE
+5083 KVAAE
-5092 YMRFFEGAGL
+5092 ARFFIRQNGM
-5102 DINKSV
+5102 DDVISV
-5108 ENLVAVKGHRGPHPE
+5108 R
-5123 AYHQY
+5123 
-5128 VYDNLDRAT
+5128 
-5137 SGLKPGTAAYN
+5137 
-5148 SAVTRTLERMKA
+5148 TRN
-5160 EAVIVGSQVNKW
+5160 Q
-5172 LTRS
+5172 

>member
-26 AHGGVDHRGG
+26 AHGGADNREGRT
-36 NAVGTLRPI
+36 VGTLRPI

-123 ILNNSRGDV
+123 ILNNSRGEV

-203 TGTPIVTNGVLDGYR
+203 TGTPIVSNGVLEGYR
-218 VEGGSIGVGGA
+218 VEGGSIGVGGT

-261 GSNVVSADHSSVQA
+261 GSNVVSADHSSVQQ
-275 QKPAS
+275 QKPTS
-280 AAPVF
+280 AAPTF

-306 HGVGVRNAGKIG
+306 HGVGVSNAGKIG

-330 RLENVGAMHAQQDTR
+330 RLQNTGAMHAQQDLR
-345 IDASGGIANAGTL
+345 IDASAGIANAGTL

-365 VQTPV
+365 VQTPA

-410 ADVSNLQGRI
+410 ADLSNLQGRI
-420 GNVAS
+420 GTVSS
-425 VSPGTGTGTPPG
+425 VSPGTGTGGTGTPPG

-457 TGSPGTGT
+457 TGGGT
-465 PPVTPLPPLAT
+465 PPVTPLPPLAA
-476 GMLNIA
+476 GVLNIA
-482 GTLSNDGGRIEASGD
+482 GTLDNDGGRIEASGD

-539 AQVQQLDNSA
+539 AQVQQLDNSG

-572 AHGGSAATTWT
+572 AHGGSAETTWM
-583 IGQLDNGEGS
+583 IGQVDNSEGS

-607 LVNTKGNIN
+607 LVNTRGSIN
-616 HAGSEGLLLRAE
+616 HAGSEDLLLRAE
-628 VLEGVQGS
+628 VLDGVQGS
-636 IATAGAADLLLGRAD
+636 IATAGAADLQLGRAD

-661 LELTARDL
+661 LGLSAQDF
-669 DNRGGRVLSTGQQ
+669 DNRSGRVLSTGLQ
-682 ASTLSVRNHLDNS
+682 ASTLNVRNHLDNS

-708 DAASFGNAAGTVQQA
+708 DAAFFGNAGGTVQQA
-723 GTGNLRITTANLQ
+723 GAGNLRITTASLQ

-779 TLTSTGSDALRL
+779 TLTSTGGDALQL
-791 QVARTLDNSGGTVGA
+791 QVSRTLDNSGGTVGA
-806 NGALDINGGTVINDG
+806 NGALDINSGILINDG

-830 TSRIHASQRLQNQR
+830 TSHIHASQRLQNQR
-844 GLLSGNGDLDITA
+844 GLLSGNGDLQIKT
-857 DGLLNEGGSID
+857 DGLLNESGSID
-868 HAGTGTLKINATSVQ
+868 HAGTGTLQIDATTVQ
-883 GTGGSIASNGQ
+883 GAAGSIASNGL

-910 AHDVKIDAAGLDIS
+910 ARDVKITATGLDTS

-932 ENAMQLQV
+932 NNAMQLQV

-958 IHAGALS
+958 IQAGALS

-976 AASQIRVDGT
+976 AASQIQVDGT

-996 NAGNLQLQSGALM
+996 NAAHLQLKSGGLV
-1009 NAGGTLSHAGTAGLV
+1009 NAGGTLSHAGSDGLV
-1024 IDTGRLDGAKG
+1024 IDSGRLDGAKG
-1035 QIATAGALQLNAA
+1035 QIATAGALQLTAA

-1053 GASLTATQLDITA
+1053 GASLAAAQLDISAT
-1066 AGWNNRGGR
+1066 GFDNRGGR
-1075 IVATGTGSNTLR
+1075 IIATGTGGNTLR

-1119 VQQAGSGSLAITT
+1119 VQQAGYGSLVITT
-1132 QELTG
+1132 QDLTG

-1146 SLDLQGD
+1146 SLELQGD
-1153 SLDLREGTTTAQRIS
+1153 TLDLRNGTTTAQRIS
-1168 IDGDSVITAGGQL
+1168 IDSDTVITAGGQL
-1181 SALGAQPLQLQAR
+1181 SALGTQALQLQAR
-1194 SLLDNTG
+1194 RLLDNTG
-1201 GTLGSNGAIDVRA
+1201 GTLGSNGAVDVHA

-1227 GEAASAI
+1227 GDAASAI
-1234 RAAQLENRSGSIS
+1234 RAAQLENRSGAIS
-1247 ANGNLHIEA
+1247 ANGNLRIEA
-1256 ETLSGQGGSIGT
+1256 QTLSGQGGSIGA
-1268 ARALDLQGGSLDL
+1268 ARALSLQGGSLDL
-1281 RGGTVA
+1281 RSGSVA

-1333 QNIQA
+1333 QHIEA
-1338 GELSNRGGTLSS
+1338 SELSNRGGTLSS

-1355 TELHVDG
+1355 TELRIDG
-1362 LFDNSNGVLASNG
+1362 LFDNSNGMLASNG

-1392 SHAGSQ
+1392 SHAGIQ

-1413 IASAGAI
+1413 IASAGGI

-1430 GATLQAER
+1430 GATLQAEH

-1470 NGGGGLLASNGDLGI
+1470 NGEGGLLATNGDLGI

-1534 RAGVTSAK
+1534 RTGVTSAK

-1562 GDMLRLSA
+1562 SDTLRLSA

-1584 GGLDLRSAVLV
+1584 GGLDLRSAALV

-1607 ASQLSIGQDLNNRG
+1607 ASQLNIGQNLNNRG
-1621 GRILANGGLGITSG
+1621 GRILANGGLGITAG

-1670 GMQLAAASLDNRT
+1670 GMRVSAASLDNRT

-1722 LSAGTTAAQQV
+1722 LSAGTMAAQQV
-1733 SIEAG
+1733 SVEAG

-1747 NATGNQAMSLQVRGA
+1747 TATGNQAMSLQVRGA

-1926 LSSAVFGNAGG
+1926 LTSAVFSNAGG

-2001 ASGSDALKVSARDR
+2001 ASGSNALKVSARDR
-2015 LDNSGGT
+2015 LDNGGGT

-2072 TLTAGAFDNRGGIV
+2072 TLIAGAFDNRGGIV
-2086 HIDGSSAL
+2086 HSDGSSAL

-2122 INNDS
+2122 INNDG
-2127 GTVAAGQDMQ
+2127 GTVASGQDMQ

-2179 TRGQALDNRSGIIA
+2179 TRGQALENRSGIIA

-2256 AVSAKAGADVQAIN
+2256 AVSAKAGADVQAID

-2317 GLVAATGRLDLQAGH
+2317 GLVAATGRLDLQAGR

-2531 VAIQASSLNNLAANI
+2531 VAIQAGSLNNVAANI

-2574 LIFSDGDAAIGGA
+2574 LIFSDGDAAIGGG

-2775 NNAYGTCTTTCVQII
+2775 SNAYGTCTTTCVQII

-2796 NPDATLI
+2796 NPEATLI

-2838 INAGGSMRISTDR
+2838 INAGGNMRISTDR

-3016 AAGAQGPS
+3016 AAGAQGPG

-3087 TSPNAGAPTAS
+3087 TSPNASAPTAS

-3124 SSDYLLQRAGFD
+3124 SSDYLLQRAGFE

-3164 RFLTGHASDEDQ
+3164 RFLTGHASDEEQ

-3234 YLRVLPGDLGNDGAL
+3234 YLRVMPGDLGNDGAL

-3304 IIGSTVKATDAL
+3304 IIGSTVKATDAI

-3344 TTLDRVAGLYVTNSG
+3344 TTLDRVAGLYVTNPG
-3359 GDGVLSVVAGGDIGL
+3359 GEGVLSVVAGGDIGL
-3374 KAAEIRNAGSHGITQ
+3374 KAAEIRNAGTHGITQ
-3389 LVAGGNLDLG
+3389 LAAGGNLDLG
-3399 AQTLGQSSA
+3399 AQTLGQSRA

-3426 TSIEGAGDVVLAA
+3426 TSIEGAGDVLLVA
-3439 GKDINLAATRIKAD
+3439 GKDINLAATRIKTD

-3463 INSQALVDSRSS
+3463 INSQVLVDSRSS

-3490 SDETVRGSQLQAGD
+3490 SDETVRGSQLSAGD
-3504 NVVLRANRDINLT
+3504 NVLLKANLDINLT

-3532 GRDVNLLSANE
+3532 GRDVNLISASE

-3571 DSYAIGTGLMGES
+3571 DSYAIGTALQGKA
-3584 VSVTAGRDLTAVGAV
+3584 VNVNAGHDLTAVGAV
-3599 VDATGTVVL
+3599 IDATGNVTL
-3608 GAGNNVLITSAED
+3608 AAGNNVLIASAED
-3621 HHSSESSETRK
+3621 QHSSESSQSRK
-3632 KSGFTGGFSN
+3632 KSGVTGGFSN

-3657 SAEQS
+3657 VAEQS

-3768 AGVSAAVLPAIT
+3768 SGVAAAVLPAIT

-3789 QSHSTSDARVSNL
+3789 QSHSTSEARVSNL
-3802 NAGGNLSLIANGG
+3802 NAGGNLTLIANGG
-3815 SITSQGAQMTAEGNA
+3815 SITSQGAQMSAEGDA
-3830 VLLATKDIVF
+3830 ALLATKDIVF

-3845 TERSD
+3845 TERSG
-3850 SDSRGKGWGIATNSA
+3850 SDSRGKGWGIATNSS
-3865 GLPFGTNNSR
+3865 GLPIGTNNAR
-3875 SEGAGQS
+3875 SDGAGQS

-3902 GDISLTAANIAAE
+3902 GDIHLTAANIAAE
-3915 KDVSIRAAGDL
+3915 KDVNIRAVGDL

-3964 HRDDSAQVSQVAS
+3964 HRDESAQVSQVAS
-3977 TIGSLGG
+3977 TVGSLGG
-3984 NVNLT
+3984 SVNLA
-3989 AGGKYTQSASN
+3989 AGGKYTQTASN
-4000 VVAAK
+4000 VVAAQ

-4012 EIELLTADESG
+4012 QIELLTADESG

-4054 RKSDDRLQKMQ
+4054 RKSDGRLQAMQ
-4065 GLAAGANAYQAA
+4065 GLAAGANAYQSA
-4077 SAISSM
+4077 SAIKGM
-4083 AGKGGGG
+4083 VQGAGGGS
-4090 ALISAEAG
+4090 LLSAEAG

-4140 NLSAGN
+4140 SLSAGS
-4146 TLSLDSAGD
+4146 TLALDSARD
-4155 ILLEAGKAHV
+4155 IVLEAGQANLQSK
-4165 ADRSK
+4165 SK
-4170 SSNAGAEVGVGVAV
+4170 SSNAGAEVGVGVSV

-4190 YVYAEASVGSSKS
+4190 YVYAEASVGSSKA
-4203 NAESSTWQNTTLTG
+4203 NAESSTWQNTTLAG
-4217 KNISMKAEGDTTL
+4217 SNISLKAEGDTTL

-4253 QDVAESMS
+4253 QDIAESMS
-4261 KNSQVGGRVQVS
+4261 KDSQVGGRVQVS

-4278 NADGYA
+4278 DVNGYA
-4284 SGGKANGSY
+4284 SAGKANGSY
-4293 QGVGQQSGLF
+4293 RGVGQQSGLF
-4303 AGNGGYHV
+4303 AGDGGYHV

-4319 GGAIASTNAG
+4319 GGAIASTQAA
-4329 NSELTADS
+4329 NSELTAQT
-4337 LTFTDLQNHMDYK
+4337 LTFTDLKNEMDYR
-4350 ATSGSISGGFGSSG
+4350 ASSVSISGGFGSTG
-4364 KGPTDKSVGAVEQL
+4364 KAATDADGNPIAAPNAAGQMKDIGNTIATGGYGKANTTSFSP
-4378 QGIGSSI
+4378 GI
-4385 KSGTFGGVD
+4385 
-4394 GVGFGGGLPMH
+4394 PMS
-4405 ESGSDSSSTRATL
+4405 ESGHDSSSTYATL
-4418 TEGNITIGGRKTTAA
+4418 TGGNITIGGKKVDAVD
-4433 ELGVNTDAAAAH
+4433 LGINTDASAAHKALDSLPDLQGMLQQQRAMAQATGTVVNVGLQVRSDINASIDEATERREAVKAILGDPEKRAALTPEREAQLIAIGAAASSEIN
-4445 RALEAMPDANK
+4445 RLQK
-4456 MLADQQAMANAAGTV
+4456 AGV
-4471 LATSKQIASDIGSY
+4471 
-4485 GINKITDAYLEGKS
+4485 
-4499 AAEKEAFANLS
+4499 
-4510 SKDQYAALAGFDSS
+4510 
-4524 YPDALVT
+4524 
-4531 QQKWAPDGTYG
+4531 
-4542 RALNAVSTALVGGVA
+4542 LVGAITGGLAASSGSA
-4557 GQAGGQVISNTLAP
+4557 GSIVGGTLAP
-4571 YAAELIGKTFD
+4571 AISYQIGQYFKENAD
-4582 PNKQSAVPSEAMQML
+4582 RNMADGGNRSEEGSATHLLA
-4597 SHALLGALLAE
+4597 HALLGAAVASAGGDNALIGALAAGSAE
-4608 ANGGSAGTGA
+4608 AAAPSIARFMFGKDSKDLTASEKAAVSTVAGIGGAMLGTFQDGLLGA
-4618 AAAGGGELA
+4618 AAGNNAAKNAVENNWGEVGHYSTMATILYLSGFKESDAKGIAAATWAPDTDRRNAITPFNVAWAKFKGTPQQHNHALGGETDPEAVKAIQAELGQKVAVILADIKRNENNPEAKRAILDNVETQRVLHLFGDSFAHVQPDGTQFNPVLGHAKASVKDHGAKDPDNPYTHPDAYLAYSLAIYKIATGASKERPLGDTNYIADLATRVSAVNGELA
-4627 AKFLGD
+4627 QKG
-4633 YYARQNGGQ
+4633 
-4642 LTPEQEQQIKA
+4642 
-4653 LGQAVGAMAGGIG
+4653 V
-4666 GDGAMG
+4666 
-4672 AALGA
+4672 
-4677 TIAKNSVENNYLNHA
+4677 
-4692 ERMQFLDAMLSCM
+4692 LDA
-4705 KSGERCGEQKE
+4705 
-4716 LAALSDARN
+4716 AAS
-4725 TALIAACTA
+4725 
-4734 AADSPACRAEQSK
+4734 
-4747 LGDAYWSL
+4747 
-4755 TQNDSTYLRWINDN
+4755 
-4769 GLDLAQAALT
+4769 
-4779 KGNGGQL
+4779 
-4786 ASDLLTHT
+4786 
-4794 SSLDARYKITCA
+4794 
-4806 AAGRCDPFTAGM
+4806 
-4818 LALNG
+4818 
-4823 KTQEA
+4823 
-4828 AANAALNLLFDKAGS
+4828 
-4843 GAGVVT
+4843 
-4849 NAGGMVMDMAK
+4849 
-4860 MNAIYMSIESTK
+4860 
-4872 QALNDFQ
+4872 
-4879 RIGEIGGW
+4879 
-4887 GVMKEKGAGAWSSI
+4887 
-4901 SGYFGN
+4901 
-4907 GWDAA
+4907 
-4912 TYELGLNQKWNL
+4912 
-4924 ADVAANGFTKGDI
+4924 
-4937 GLDVALAV
+4937 
-4945 ISLGDVTA
+4945 
-4953 MRAAA
+4953 
-4958 KARKLAALESGA
+4958 
-4970 AAKPVAPDLV
+4970 
-4980 PPRQPADVPAPVNKP
+4980 
-4995 LALPSPEFNV
+4995 
-5005 PNGYTL
+5005 
-5011 VKNADGTASVTG
+5011 
-5023 PRGGTY
+5023 
-5029 TSTGR
+5029 
-5034 YTDEGKP
+5034 
-5041 IFKDNSG
+5041 
-5048 GYVTLDG
+5048 
-5055 ARSSV
+5055 
-5060 PAPVDFESAPKHH
+5060 
-5073 ICTNKCLVGA
+5073 
-5083 NGKVAWTKE
+5083 
-5092 YMRFFEGAGL
+5092 FFMPT
-5102 DINKSV
+5102 
-5108 ENLVAVKGHRGPHPE
+5108 R
-5123 AYHQY
+5123 
-5128 VYDNLDRAT
+5128 T
-5137 SGLKPGTAAYN
+5137 SGLVDAPMADCSWYCQYVPAGWMAKPE
-5148 SAVTRTLERMKA
+5148 LEIIYRRPV
-5160 EAVIVGSQVNKW
+5160 EVPQTPVIDWTKFSQGRW
-5172 LTRS
+5172 

>member
-12 TLGVMQVASELVNA
+12 TLGVMQVASELANA
-26 AHGGVDHRGG
+26 AHGGADNREGRT
-36 NAVGTLRPI
+36 VGTLRPI

-51 VLGWV
+51 MLGWV

-123 ILNNSRGDV
+123 ILNNSRGEV

-148 GTARVIL
+148 GSARVIL
-155 NEVNSSNPSHLN
+155 NEINSSNPSHLN

-203 TGTPIVTNGVLDGYR
+203 TGTPIVTQGVLDGYR
-218 VEGGSIGVGGA
+218 VEGGSIGIGGA

-261 GSNVVSADHSSVQA
+261 GSNVVSADHSSVQL
-275 QKPAS
+275 QSPAS
-280 AAPVF
+280 AAPTF

-306 HGVGVRNAGKIG
+306 HGLGVSNAGKIG

-330 RLENVGAMHAQQDTR
+330 RLQNTGAMHAQQDLR
-345 IDASGGIANAGTL
+345 IDASAGIANAGTL

-365 VQTPV
+365 LQTPA

-399 QLGTQA
+399 QLGAQV

-425 VSPGTGTGTPPG
+425 APPGTSTGTPPG
-437 TGTPGT
+437 TGTPATGTPGT
-443 GTPGTGTP
+443 GSPGTGTP

-457 TGSPGTGT
+457 TGSAGTGT
-465 PPVTPLPPLAT
+465 PPVTPLPPLAA
-476 GMLNIA
+476 GVLNIA
-482 GTLSNDGGRIEASGD
+482 GTLGNDGGRIEASGD

-539 AQVQQLDNSA
+539 AQVQQLDNSG

-559 LKAQSAINRGGSL
+559 LKAMSAINRGGSL
-572 AHGGSAATTWT
+572 AHGGSAGTTWT
-583 IGQLDNGEGS
+583 IGQLDNSEGS

-607 LVNTKGNIN
+607 LVNTRGGIS
-616 HAGSEGLLLRAE
+616 HAGSEGLLLRAG
-628 VLEGVQGS
+628 VLDGVQGS

-661 LELTARDL
+661 LELTAQDF
-669 DNRGGRVLSTGQQ
+669 DNRGGRVLSTGLQ
-682 ASTLSVRNHLDNS
+682 ASTLNVRNHLDNS

-723 GTGNLRITTANLQ
+723 GAGNLRIATANLQ

-779 TLTSTGSDALRL
+779 TLTSTGGDALQL
-791 QVARTLDNSGGTVGA
+791 QVSRTLDNSGGTVGA
-806 NGALDINGGTVINDG
+806 NGALDINSGILINDG

-844 GLLSGNGDLDITA
+844 GLLSGNGDLDIKA

-868 HAGTGTLKINATSVQ
+868 HAGTGTLQIEAITVQ
-883 GTGGSIASNGQ
+883 GAGGSIASNGQ

-905 KGSTR
+905 KGNTR
-910 AHDVKIDAAGLDIS
+910 ARDVKITATGLDTS

-932 ENAMQLQV
+932 NNAMQLQV

-958 IHAGALS
+958 IQAGALS
-965 NRGGALNSAGT
+965 NRGGALTSAGT

-996 NAGNLQLQSGALM
+996 NAANLQLKSGALV
-1009 NAGGTLSHAGTAGLV
+1009 NAGGTLSHAGSAGLV

-1035 QIATAGALQLNAA
+1035 QIATAGALQLTAA

-1053 GASLTATQLDITA
+1053 DASLAAAQLDITA
-1066 AGWNNRGGR
+1066 TGLDNRGGR
-1075 IVATGTGSNTLR
+1075 IIATGTGGNTLR

-1097 GTLASNGNLDI
+1097 GTLASNGNLDV

-1119 VQQAGSGSLAITT
+1119 VQQAGSGSLVITT
-1132 QELTG
+1132 QDLTG

-1153 SLDLREGTTTAQRIS
+1153 TLDLRDGTTTAQRIS
-1168 IDGDSVITAGGQL
+1168 IAGDSVITAGGNL
-1181 SALGAQPLQLQAR
+1181 SALGSQVLQLQAR

-1201 GTLGSNGAIDVRA
+1201 GTLGSNGAVDVHA

-1227 GEAASAI
+1227 GDAASAI

-1247 ANGNLHIEA
+1247 ANGNLRIDA
-1256 ETLSGQGGSIGT
+1256 QMLSGQGGSIGA
-1268 ARALDLQGGSLDL
+1268 ARALSLQGGSLDL
-1281 RGGTVA
+1281 RGGSVA

-1293 VAGSLDNSAGALRAT
+1293 VADSLDNSAGALRAT
-1308 GSGTLAMQISG
+1308 GSGTLALQVSG

-1333 QNIQA
+1333 QHIEA

-1355 TELHVDG
+1355 TELRVNG
-1362 LFDNSNGVLASNG
+1362 LFDNSNGTLASNG

-1392 SHAGSQ
+1392 SHAGTQ

-1413 IASAGAI
+1413 IASAGGI

-1449 AGKVM
+1449 AGKVI

-1459 GSRIDV
+1459 GSRIEV
-1465 VGSLD
+1465 AGTLD
-1470 NGGGGLLASNGDLGI
+1470 NGEGGLLASNGDLDV
-1485 QAAVFGNAGGTVQHA
+1485 QAAVLGNAGGTVQHA

-1521 NGSLLLKG
+1521 NGGLLLKG

-1542 RIEVDTGTLITAGG
+1542 RIEVETGTLITAGG

-1562 GDMLRLSA
+1562 SDMLRLSA

-1621 GRILANGGLGITSG
+1621 GRILANGGLGIASG
-1635 SIDNQGGT
+1635 SIDNQGGV
-1643 LHSAARLVAKAD
+1643 LHSAERLVVKAD

-1670 GMQLAAASLDNRT
+1670 GMQVSAASLDNRS
-1683 GSIEQAGDSLL
+1683 GSIEQAGDGLL
-1694 QIDAD
+1694 QIDAT

-1709 SNGELQLKGETID
+1709 SNGELQLKGETVD

-1733 SIEAG
+1733 SIEVG
-1738 QLDNTAGTL
+1738 QLDNTGGTL

-1772 NGAQQISAGS
+1772 NGAQQISASS

-1797 SRITVTGRF
+1797 SRVTVTGRF

-1821 VDAGQLVNAAGSIVH
+1821 LDAGQLVNAAGSIVH
-1836 AGKGVLTVQATQLD
+1836 AGKGVLTVQANQLD
-1850 GAGGSIA
+1850 GAAGSIA
-1857 TAGGLQLDAVTV
+1857 TAGALQLDAMTV
-1869 DHRGATLTADHFAL
+1869 DHRGATLSADHFNI

-1903 TVQATTSLDNGGN
+1903 SVQATTSLDNGGN
-1916 GLIASNGDLT
+1916 GLIASNGDLALT
-1926 LSSAVFGNAGG
+1926 SAVFGNAGG

-1945 MLAINTHTLNGQG
+1945 TLAINAHTLNGQG

-1970 GETTDLRDGT
+1970 GETTDLSDGT
-1980 LSATRIAVDTGTLL
+1980 LSAARIAVDTGTLL

-2001 ASGSDALKVSARDR
+2001 ASGRDALKVSARER
-2015 LDNSGGT
+2015 LDNTGGT

-2042 IQAAGGGI
+2042 IQAAGGGG
-2050 STLAITHALEN
+2050 STLAITRALEN

-2072 TLTAGAFDNRGGIV
+2072 TLTAGAFDNRGGTV
-2086 HIDGSSAL
+2086 HSDGTSTL

-2102 DNSDKG
+2102 ENSDKG
-2108 TLSAGGALLAEAQS
+2108 TLSAGGTLLAEAQS
-2122 INNDS
+2122 INNDG

-2137 LTSADALRN
+2137 LTSGEVLRN
-2146 QGGLVQA
+2146 QAGLVQA
-2153 GKHLQVSASGLNNN
+2153 GKHLQVSASGLNNT

-2215 AAALSINTAGQR
+2215 AAALSINTGGQR
-2227 LINAG
+2227 LTNAG

-2256 AVSAKAGADVQAIN
+2256 AVSAKSGADVQAIN

-2285 LLRAQQLANTGGSV
+2285 LLRAQQLANSGGSV
-2299 TAGGNADISL
+2299 TAGGNADIGL

-2317 GLVAATGRLDLQAGH
+2317 GLVAATGRLDLQASH

-2531 VAIQASSLNNLAANI
+2531 VAIQAGSLNNVAANI

-2574 LIFSDGDAAIGGA
+2574 LIFSDGDAAIGGS
-2587 LNGLG
+2587 LNGLA

-2598 KVDNI
+2598 RVDNI

-2666 EIYYLNPADI
+2666 EIYYLDPSDI

-2694 IRLSSN
+2694 IRLTSN

-2709 GVHGARASRERLS
+2709 GAYGARASRERLN
-2722 VQDGTVTIYYVS
+2722 VQDGTVTIYYVG

-2755 LSTRGP
+2755 LSVRGA

-2775 NNAYGTCTTTCVQII
+2775 NNAYGTCTTTCVQLI

-2838 INAGGSMRISTDR
+2838 INAGGNMRISTDR

-2886 TSTFDNQSITYGGS
+2886 TSTFDNVSITYGGS

-2930 GNLRNDNNGGS
+2930 GNLRNDNTGGS

-2952 QLDTNGRGAGAV
+2952 QVDTNGRGAGAV

-2992 AGAAQGANGGHQ
+2992 AGAAHGANGGHQ

-3009 TDGVRAD
+3009 ADGVRAD
-3016 AAGAQGPS
+3016 AAGAQGPG

-3031 GAGTAQDIN
+3031 GAGTAQDIS
-3040 AAQAGQANANGPA
+3040 ATQAGQANANGPA

-3081 PRVVIT
+3081 PRVVVT
-3087 TSPNAGAPTAS
+3087 TNPNASAPTAS

-3110 VETDPRFASYRDWL
+3110 VETDPRFTSYRDWL

-3136 PSQTQKRLGDG
+3136 PAQTQKRLGDG

-3164 RFLTGHASDEDQ
+3164 RFLSGHASDEEQ

-3344 TTLDRVAGLYVTNSG
+3344 TTLDRVAGLYVTNPS

-3374 KAAEIRNAGSHGITQ
+3374 KAAEIRNAGKDGITQ
-3389 LVAGGNLDLG
+3389 LVAGGTLDLG

-3408 LNHDSRNHTSNS
+3408 LNHDNRNHTSNS

-3426 TSIEGAGDVVLAA
+3426 SSIEGAGDVVLAA

-3463 INSQALVDSRSS
+3463 INSQVLVDSRSS

-3490 SDETVRGSQLQAGD
+3490 SDETVRGSQLSA
-3504 NVVLRANRDINLT
+3504 
-3517 ATQVASSDGTLSVAA
+3517 DGGIALSA
-3532 GRDVNLLSANE
+3532 GRDVNLVAAEVRSEQDAISIGAGRDVNLTSAQE
-3543 THDFSL
+3543 EHTWEQDTERKKRGLTSTTRTATHDAAQDIL
-3549 DSYDKKKKT
+3549 AIGT
-3558 LSSTTTT
+3558 VLSGDRISIGAGRDITAEGAKIAATGDVVMAAKGNLSIVA
-3565 RHAESS
+3565 AESS
-3571 DSYAIGTGLMGES
+3571 HSEQ
-3584 VSVTAGRDLTAVGAV
+3584 
-3599 VDATGTVVL
+3599 
-3608 GAGNNVLITSAED
+3608 
-3621 HHSSESSETRK
+3621 HSSDRK
-3632 KSGFTGGFSN
+3632 KSGLLGGMN
-3642 GTASIGYGSSKNSSS
+3642 GSFGVTFGSRSSGNSSS
-3657 SAEQS
+3657 LTETIAEGSIVGSALGSVTLTAGETLHIGGSDVLSKNGMTLLGKNVRIDSAEQHS
-3662 TTQVGSAIASREG
+3662 EYNDRNYFRQSGLNVAVGGA
-3675 SVLINA
+3675 
-3681 GNQLTIAASDVA
+3681 
-3693 AGKDLTLVGKD
+3693 
-3704 INLIARQDTVD
+3704 TVD
-3715 TQASQS
+3715 T
-3721 SKSSGFSVGVTYD
+3721 
-3734 PAKAYRTARDNATEG
+3734 
-3749 MADSGTMMGRITR
+3749 I
-3762 TAEGVA
+3762 
-3768 AGVSAAVLPAIT
+3768 
-3780 AGSQRSNSN
+3780 
-3789 QSHSTSDARVSNL
+3789 
-3802 NAGGNLSLIANGG
+3802 
-3815 SITSQGAQMTAEGNA
+3815 
-3830 VLLATKDIVF
+3830 
-3840 DVAHN
+3840 
-3845 TERSD
+3845 
-3850 SDSRGKGWGIATNSA
+3850 
-3865 GLPFGTNNSR
+3865 
-3875 SEGAGQS
+3875 
-3882 DTITGTQLSV
+3882 
-3892 GGGVRMATTE
+3892 
-3902 GDISLTAANIAAE
+3902 
-3915 KDVSIRAAGDL
+3915 
-3926 TIRSGQDTVS
+3926 
-3936 NANRSDSKAIGTVQ
+3936 
-3950 ISDTEK
+3950 
-3956 FSGWHREQ
+3956 
-3964 HRDDSAQVSQVAS
+3964 
-3977 TIGSLGG
+3977 
-3984 NVNLT
+3984 
-3989 AGGKYTQSASN
+3989 QSARA
-4000 VVAAK
+4000 VYAFAK
-4005 DVNITAA
+4005 R
-4012 EIELLTADESG
+4012 ADE
-4023 HYSQSDKDLKIGAFA
+4023 
-4038 RVKSPLID
+4038 VE
-4046 LLNNVDAA
+4046 
-4054 RKSDDRLQKMQ
+4054 DDRLKALYAYKAAQ
-4065 GLAAGANAYQAA
+4065 GAIAVAQAAGQQ
-4077 SAISSM
+4077 S
-4083 AGKGGGG
+4083 GDGGGG
-4090 ALISAEAG
+4090 AGLNVRVTAG
-4098 VGFKTSSSSA
+4098 TQR
-4108 DGSSQVSRGSTIQ
+4108 SQSETTMEQTTHRGSTLHSDGDVVIAATGGDLTVVGSNVSGRNVDLAAAKDLMIRSSEDRYAQDSRNQSQ
-4121 GGGNVNLTS
+4121 GGE
-4130 TQGDIHVVQG
+4130 I
-4140 NLSAGN
+4140 
-4146 TLSLDSAGD
+4146 
-4155 ILLEAGKAHV
+4155 
-4165 ADRSK
+4165 
-4170 SSNAGAEVGVGVAV
+4170 GVAISGSSGG
-4184 GAQTGV
+4184 GAAIGV
-4190 YVYAEASVGSSKS
+4190 YVGANAARGKADGNGTVHNESIIKAGDRLTFASG
-4203 NAESSTWQNTTLTG
+4203 
-4217 KNISMKAEGDTTL
+4217 GDTTL
-4230 RGATATADRID
+4230 QGAQLVANQVIGQVAGNLTVRTEQDTDRYKSQQLAAKGEATIGYGFEGSASGSAALID
-4241 VKTGGT
+4241 SDYRSVREQTGIAAGDGGFQ
-4247 LTIESL
+4247 L
-4253 QDVAESMS
+4253 
-4261 KNSQVGGRVQVS
+4261 QVGGN
-4273 FGTAW
+4273 T
-4278 NADGYA
+4278 
-4284 SGGKANGSY
+4284 
-4293 QGVGQQSGLF
+4293 
-4303 AGNGGYHV
+4303 H
-4311 DAGHVNLV
+4311 LV
-4319 GGAIASTNAG
+4319 GAVIAST
-4329 NSELTADS
+4329 ADS
-4337 LTFTDLQNHMDYK
+4337 SKNLLSTGSLTVEDLNNR
-4350 ATSGSISGGFGSSG
+4350 AEFLSASISGGTS
-4364 KGPTDKSVGAVEQL
+4364 
-4378 QGIGSSI
+4378 
-4385 KSGTFGGVD
+4385 
-4394 GVGFGGGLPMH
+4394 GGGSPSDGFNFNPSVMPGMPTGDSRSTTTRSGVADGTIDIRNGDSSTLADLQRGVTSLDNANGFAPIFDEKKVQERQELTQILGEIGFKAVGNLASKKSAQAKVDLEVARANGDAEAEADALRRISEWG
-4405 ESGSDSSSTRATL
+4405 ESGR
-4418 TEGNITIGGRKTTAA
+4418 
-4433 ELGVNTDAAAAH
+4433 
-4445 RALEAMPDANK
+4445 NK
-4456 MLADQQAMANAAGTV
+4456 V
-4471 LATSKQIASDIGSY
+4471 LLHG
-4485 GINKITDAYLEGKS
+4485 L
-4499 AAEKEAFANLS
+4499 
-4510 SKDQYAALAGFDSS
+4510 
-4524 YPDALVT
+4524 
-4531 QQKWAPDGTYG
+4531 
-4542 RALNAVSTALVGGVA
+4542 
-4557 GQAGGQVISNTLAP
+4557 
-4571 YAAELIGKTFD
+4571 
-4582 PNKQSAVPSEAMQML
+4582 
-4597 SHALLGALLAE
+4597 
-4608 ANGGSAGTGA
+4608 TGA
-4618 AAAGGGELA
+4618 A
-4627 AKFLGD
+4627 
-4633 YYARQNGGQ
+4633 
-4642 LTPEQEQQIKA
+4642 
-4653 LGQAVGAMAGGIG
+4653 V
-4666 GDGAMG
+4666 
-4672 AALGA
+4672 
-4677 TIAKNSVENNYLNHA
+4677 
-4692 ERMQFLDAMLSCM
+4692 
-4705 KSGERCGEQKE
+4705 
-4716 LAALSDARN
+4716 AALS
-4725 TALIAACTA
+4725 
-4734 AADSPACRAEQSK
+4734 
-4747 LGDAYWSL
+4747 G
-4755 TQNDSTYLRWINDN
+4755 
-4769 GLDLAQAALT
+4769 
-4779 KGNGGQL
+4779 
-4786 ASDLLTHT
+4786 
-4794 SSLDARYKITCA
+4794 
-4806 AAGRCDPFTAGM
+4806 
-4818 LALNG
+4818 
-4823 KTQEA
+4823 
-4828 AANAALNLLFDKAGS
+4828 
-4843 GAGVVT
+4843 
-4849 NAGGMVMDMAK
+4849 
-4860 MNAIYMSIESTK
+4860 
-4872 QALNDFQ
+4872 
-4879 RIGEIGGW
+4879 
-4887 GVMKEKGAGAWSSI
+4887 
-4901 SGYFGN
+4901 
-4907 GWDAA
+4907 
-4912 TYELGLNQKWNL
+4912 
-4924 ADVAANGFTKGDI
+4924 GDI
-4937 GLDVALAV
+4937 
-4945 ISLGDVTA
+4945 
-4953 MRAAA
+4953 
-4958 KARKLAALESGA
+4958 SGA
-4970 AAKPVAPDLV
+4970 AAGATGAALAKEAMTRFLTGQGMD
-4980 PPRQPADVPAPVNKP
+4980 PR
-4995 LALPSPEFNV
+4995 SGEFNSLIELASAALGGV
-5005 PNGYTL
+5005 VGGTDGAGTALLGDQFNRQMHWDQYLEALDVCKSNPAVRGCSTILEMSDNTTAVVISDSSDEVAYKVIANQNKETGETVSFTL
-5011 VKNADGTASVTG
+5011 TESDGTPRLIMQKDEYNDFVASGLPPPLWGMAPGYALDLGSYFTHG
-5023 PRGGTY
+5023 LRGQVGQAFGDLSNIFTSGEY
-5029 TSTGR
+5029 WRDMAISLITSSVGVKGSTGR
-5034 YTDEGKP
+5034 VAGVGEDVAGSIRNVNPGFPAAGRTHNCVNCAIATDSLLAGNPASALPIYSTKGVSIRVLETQFGGRFGAATTQQGVISQMAGAGNGARGIVYGTYPSGPPGHVFNVVNQGGVVRFLDGQTGKVVDFSK
-5041 IFKDNSG
+5041 FKD
-5048 GYVTLDG
+5048 VHLM
-5055 ARSSV
+5055 R
-5060 PAPVDFESAPKHH
+5060 
-5073 ICTNKCLVGA
+5073 TN
-5083 NGKVAWTKE
+5083 
-5092 YMRFFEGAGL
+5092 
-5102 DINKSV
+5102 
-5108 ENLVAVKGHRGPHPE
+5108 
-5123 AYHQY
+5123 
-5128 VYDNLDRAT
+5128 
-5137 SGLKPGTAAYN
+5137 
-5148 SAVTRTLERMKA
+5148 
-5160 EAVIVGSQVNKW
+5160 
-5172 LTRS
+5172 

>member
-26 AHGGVDHRGG
+26 AHGGADNREGRT
-36 NAVGTLRPI
+36 VGTLRPI

-123 ILNNSRGDV
+123 ILNNSRGEV

-203 TGTPIVTNGVLDGYR
+203 TGTPIVSNGVLEGYR

-261 GSNVVSADHSSVQA
+261 GSNVVSADHSSVQQ
-275 QKPAS
+275 QKPTS
-280 AAPVF
+280 AAPTF

-306 HGVGVRNAGKIG
+306 HGVGVSNAGKIG

-330 RLENVGAMHAQQDTR
+330 RLQNTGAMHAQQDLR
-345 IDASGGIANAGTL
+345 IDASAGIANAGTL

-365 VQTPV
+365 VQTPA

-410 ADVSNLQGRI
+410 ADLSNLQGRI
-420 GNVAS
+420 GTVSS
-425 VSPGTGTGTPPG
+425 VSPGTGTGGTGTPPG

-457 TGSPGTGT
+457 TGTPGTGGGT
-465 PPVTPLPPLAT
+465 PPVTPLPPLAA
-476 GMLNIA
+476 GVLNIA
-482 GTLSNDGGRIEASGD
+482 GTLGNDGGRIEASGD

-506 DNSDGTLGASTLQ
+506 DNSDGTLGVSTLQ

-539 AQVQQLDNSA
+539 AQVQQLDNSG

-559 LKAQSAINRGGSL
+559 LQAQSAINRGGSL
-572 AHGGSAATTWT
+572 AHGGSAGTIWT
-583 IGQLDNGEGS
+583 IGQLDNSEGS

-607 LVNTKGNIN
+607 LVNTRGSIN

-628 VLEGVQGS
+628 LLDGVQGS
-636 IATAGAADLLLGRAD
+636 IATAGAADLQLGRAD

-661 LELTARDL
+661 LGLSAQDF
-669 DNRGGRVLSTGQQ
+669 DNRGGRVLSTGLQ
-682 ASTLSVRNHLDNS
+682 ASTLNVRNHLDNS

-708 DAASFGNAAGTVQQA
+708 DAASFGNAGGTVQQA

-779 TLTSTGSDALRL
+779 TLTSTGGDALQL
-791 QVARTLDNSGGTVGA
+791 QVSRTLDNSGGTVGA
-806 NGALDINGGTVINDG
+806 NGALDINSGILINDG

-830 TSRIHASQRLQNQR
+830 TSRILASQRLQNQR
-844 GLLSGNGDLDITA
+844 GVLSGNGDLDIKT
-857 DGLLNEGGSID
+857 DDLLNESGSID
-868 HAGTGTLKINATSVQ
+868 HAGTGTLQIDATTVQ
-883 GTGGSIASNGQ
+883 GAAGSIASNGL

-910 AHDVKIDAAGLDIS
+910 ARDVKITATGLDTS

-932 ENAMQLQV
+932 NNAMQLQV

-958 IHAGALS
+958 IQAGALS

-996 NAGNLQLQSGALM
+996 NAAHLQLKSGALV
-1009 NAGGTLSHAGTAGLV
+1009 NAGGTLSHAGSDGLV
-1024 IDTGRLDGAKG
+1024 IDSGRLDGAKG
-1035 QIATAGALQLNAA
+1035 QIATAGALQLTAA

-1053 GASLTATQLDITA
+1053 GASLAAAQLDITA
-1066 AGWNNRGGR
+1066 SGFDNRGGR
-1075 IVATGTGSNTLR
+1075 IIATGTGGNTLR

-1119 VQQAGSGSLAITT
+1119 VQQAGSGSLVITT
-1132 QELTG
+1132 QDLTG

-1146 SLDLQGD
+1146 SLELQGD
-1153 SLDLREGTTTAQRIS
+1153 TLDLRNGTTTAQRIS
-1168 IDGDSVITAGGQL
+1168 IDGDTVITAGGQL
-1181 SALGAQPLQLQAR
+1181 SALGTQALQLQAR

-1201 GTLGSNGAIDVRA
+1201 GTLGSNGAVDVHA

-1227 GEAASAI
+1227 GDAASAI
-1234 RAAQLENRSGSIS
+1234 RAAQLENRNGSIS
-1247 ANGNLHIEA
+1247 ANGNLRIEA
-1256 ETLSGQGGSIGT
+1256 QTLSGQGGNIG
-1268 ARALDLQGGSLDL
+1268 AAHALSLQGGSLDL
-1281 RGGTVA
+1281 RGGSLA

-1293 VAGSLDNSAGALRAT
+1293 VADSLDNSAGALRAT
-1308 GSGTLAMQISG
+1308 GSGTLALQVSG

-1333 QNIQA
+1333 QRIEA

-1350 AGSAS
+1350 AGSAT
-1355 TELHVDG
+1355 TELHVAG

-1375 AALKIDAGSMA
+1375 AALKIDAGHMA

-1392 SHAGSQ
+1392 SHAGTQ
-1398 GLLLRTGQLDGQGGT
+1398 GLLLRTGQLDGQGGS
-1413 IASAGAI
+1413 IASAGGI

-1449 AGKVM
+1449 AGKVI

-1459 GSRIDV
+1459 GSTINV
-1465 VGSLD
+1465 VGTLD
-1470 NGGGGLLASNGDLGI
+1470 NGEGGLLASNGDLGI

-1500 GEGVLSIN
+1500 GEGVLSID

-1521 NGSLLLKG
+1521 NGSLLLQG

-1542 RIEVDTGTLITAGG
+1542 RIEIDTGSLITAGG

-1562 GDMLRLSA
+1562 NDMLRLSA

-1584 GGLDLRSAVLV
+1584 GGLDLRSAALV

-1607 ASQLSIGQDLNNRG
+1607 ASQLVIGQDINNRG
-1621 GRILANGGLGITSG
+1621 GRILANGGLGISAG

-1643 LHSAARLVAKAD
+1643 LHSAARLVVKAD

-1670 GMQLAAASLDNRT
+1670 GMQVAAASLDNRS
-1683 GSIEQAGDSLL
+1683 GSIEQAGDGLL
-1694 QIDAD
+1694 QIDAT

-1709 SNGELQLKGETID
+1709 SNGELQLKGETLD

-1747 NATGNQAMSLQVRGA
+1747 NATGSQAMSLQVRGA

-1772 NGAQQISAGS
+1772 NGAQQINAGS

-1806 NNGGGTLASNAGNLR
+1806 NNGGGTVASNAANLR
-1821 VDAGQLVNAAGSIVH
+1821 LDAGQLVNAAGSIVH
-1836 AGKGVLTVQATQLD
+1836 AGKGTLIVKATQLD

-1857 TAGGLQLDAVTV
+1857 TAGALQLDAVSV
-1869 DHRGATLTADHFAL
+1869 DHRGATLNADHFTV

-1926 LSSAVFGNAGG
+1926 LTSALFGNAGG

-1945 MLAINTHTLNGQG
+1945 TLAIKAHTVNGQG

-1980 LSATRIAVDTGTLL
+1980 LAAARIAVDTGTLL

-2001 ASGSDALKVSARDR
+2001 ASGTDTLKVSARDR

-2022 LAGNGTLDLRSA
+2022 LAGNGSLDLRSA
-2034 QLLNNRGT
+2034 QLLNNLGT
-2042 IQAAGGGI
+2042 LQAAGSGS
-2050 STLAITHALEN
+2050 STLAITHTLEN

-2072 TLTAGAFDNRGGIV
+2072 GLSAGTLDNRGGTV
-2086 HIDGSSAL
+2086 HSDGNSAL

-2108 TLSAGGALLAEAQS
+2108 TLSAGGALLAEAQA
-2122 INNDS
+2122 INNS
-2127 GTVAAGQDMQ
+2127 GGTVAAGQDLQ
-2137 LTSADALRN
+2137 LTSTDLLRN
-2146 QGGLVQA
+2146 GGGLVQA
-2153 GKHLQVSASGLNNN
+2153 GKHLQVSAGGLNNT

-2193 SLSGNAELRSGALDN
+2193 SLSGNAALRSGALDN

-2215 AAALSINTAGQR
+2215 AAALSIDTSGQR
-2227 LINAG
+2227 LTNAA

-2256 AVSAKAGADVQAIN
+2256 SVFAKAGADVQAVN

-2285 LLRAQQLANTGGSV
+2285 LLRAQQLANSGGSV
-2299 TAGGNADISL
+2299 TAGGNADIGL

-2317 GLVAATGRLDLQAGH
+2317 GLVAATGRLDLQAGYI
-2332 VDNRNTLSPGNGPA
+2332 DNRNTLSQANGPA

-2352 TLQVTTSNLDNQN
+2352 NLQVTTGNLDNQN
-2365 GQVIADNLVLQ
+2365 GQVIADNLLLQ

-2383 SGGLVSAALGSD
+2383 SGGQVSAALTSD

-2463 TGKLAGANVNINA
+2463 SGKLAGANVNINA

-2511 THITAATVDNIGSG
+2511 THITAASVDNIGSG

-2531 VAIQASSLNNLAANI
+2531 VAIQAGSLNNLAANI

-2598 KVDNI
+2598 RVDNI

-2641 EQPGWFKNAN
+2641 EQPGWFKNAT

-2666 EIYYLNPADI
+2666 EIYYLDPSDI

-2694 IRLSSN
+2694 IRLTSN

-2709 GVHGARASRERLS
+2709 GAYGARASRERLN
-2722 VQDGTVTIYYVS
+2722 VQDGTVTVYYVG

-2755 LSTRGP
+2755 LSVRGA

-2796 NPDATLI
+2796 NPESTLI
-2803 NMQRHPQETSGN
+2803 NMQRHPQDTSGN

-2838 INAGGSMRISTDR
+2838 INAGGNMRISTDR

-2867 VGLNRDQSEVINAA
+2867 VGLNRDRSEVINAA

-2886 TSTFDNQSITYGGS
+2886 TSTFDNVSITYGGS

-2930 GNLRNDNNGGS
+2930 GNLRNDNTGGS

-2952 QLDTNGRGAGAV
+2952 QLDTAGHGTGAV
-2964 GPGAGSVQGP
+2964 GPGAGNVQGP
-2974 GQSTGQGAGS
+2974 GQSSGQGADS
-2984 VDAQGPGT
+2984 VDARGPGT
-2992 AGAAQGANGGHQ
+2992 AGAAQGASGGHQ

-3009 TDGVRAD
+3009 ADGVRAD
-3016 AAGAQGPS
+3016 AAGAQGPG
-3024 QAGNAGA
+3024 QAGNAGT
-3031 GAGTAQDIN
+3031 GAGTAQDIT

-3053 AVRAGEHAGSGGNAA
+3053 TVRAGEHAGSGGNTA
-3068 VDGKQATTTTGAD
+3068 VAGKQATTTTGTD
-3081 PRVVIT
+3081 PRVVVT
-3087 TSPNAGAPTAS
+3087 TSPNASAPTAS

-3124 SSDYLLQRAGFD
+3124 SSDYLLQRAGFE

-3164 RFLTGHASDEDQ
+3164 RFLTGHASDEEQ

-3234 YLRVLPGDLGNDGAL
+3234 YLRVMPGDLGNDGAL

-3278 AGNIRNLSGGQ
+3278 AGNIRNLAGGQ

-3344 TTLDRVAGLYVTNSG
+3344 TTLDRVAGLYVTHPG
-3359 GDGVLSVVAGGDIGL
+3359 GEGVLSVVAGGDIGL
-3374 KAAEIRNAGSHGITQ
+3374 KAAEIRNAGRNGITQ
-3389 LVAGGNLDLG
+3389 LAAGGNLDLG

-3426 TSIEGAGDVVLAA
+3426 SSIEGAGDVLLAA
-3439 GKDINLAATRIKAD
+3439 GKDITLAATRINAG

-3463 INSQALVDSRSS
+3463 INSQVLMDSSSS

-3490 SDETVRGSQLQAGD
+3490 SDETVRGSQLKAGD
-3504 NVVLRANRDINLT
+3504 SVLLKAGRDVNLT
-3517 ATQVASSDGTLSVAA
+3517 ATQVASSDGTLSVVA
-3532 GRDVNLLSANE
+3532 GRDVNLLSASE

-3571 DSYAIGTGLMGES
+3571 DSYAIGTALQGKAIN
-3584 VSVTAGRDLTAVGAV
+3584 VNAGHDLTAVGAV
-3599 VDATGTVVL
+3599 IDATGNVTL
-3608 GAGNNVLITSAED
+3608 GAGNNVLIASAED
-3621 HHSSESSETRK
+3621 HHSSESSQSKK

-3657 SAEQS
+3657 TAEQS

-3675 SVLINA
+3675 NVLINA

-3715 TQASQS
+3715 TQSSQS
-3721 SKSSGFSVGVTYD
+3721 SKSSGFSLGVTYD
-3734 PAKAYRTARDNATEG
+3734 PAKAYRTARDKATEG

-3768 AGVSAAVLPAIT
+3768 AGVAAVLPGIN

-3789 QSHSTSDARVSNL
+3789 QSHSSSDARVTNL
-3802 NAGGNLSLIANGG
+3802 NAGSNLTLIANGG
-3815 SITSQGAQMTAEGNA
+3815 SITSQGAQMSAEGDA
-3830 VLLATKDIVF
+3830 ALLATKDIVF

-3845 TERSD
+3845 TERSS
-3850 SDSRGKGWGIATNSA
+3850 SDSRGKGWGISTNSA

-3875 SEGAGQS
+3875 SDGNGQS

-3902 GDISLTAANIAAE
+3902 GDIRLTAANIAAE
-3915 KDVSIRAAGDL
+3915 KDVTLRAAGDL

-3977 TIGSLGG
+3977 TVGSLGG
-3984 NVNLT
+3984 SVNLT
-3989 AGGKYTQSASN
+3989 AGGKYTQTASN
-4000 VVAAK
+4000 VLAAK

-4054 RKSDDRLQKMQ
+4054 RKSDGRLQQMQ
-4065 GLAAGANAYQAA
+4065 GLAAGANAYQSA
-4077 SAISSM
+4077 SAIAGM
-4083 AGKGGGG
+4083 AKGAGGGT
-4090 ALISAEAG
+4090 LLSAEAG

-4130 TQGDIHVVQG
+4130 TAGDIHVVQG
-4140 NLSAGN
+4140 KLSAGN
-4146 TLSLDSAGD
+4146 TLSLDSAAD

-4247 LTIESL
+4247 LSIESL

-4278 NADGYA
+4278 NADGFA
-4284 SGGKANGSY
+4284 SAGKADGSY

-4350 ATSGSISGGFGSSG
+4350 ATSGSISGGFGNAG
-4364 KGPTDKSVGAVEQL
+4364 KGSAGKGVGAGEQL
-4378 QGIGSSI
+4378 KDIGDSI
-4385 KSGTFGGVD
+4385 AYSKLEGPTGVSL
-4394 GVGFGGGLPMH
+4394 GGGLPMH

-4433 ELGVNTDAAAAH
+4433 ELGVNTDVAAAH

-4456 MLADQQAMANAAGTV
+4456 LLAEQQAMASAASTV
-4471 LATSKQIASDIGSY
+4471 LTTSKQVASDIGSY
-4485 GINKITDAYLEGKS
+4485 GVNKITDAYLEGKS
-4499 AAEKEAFANLS
+4499 DAEKAAFWKMEDAKRDAVLT
-4510 SKDQYAALAGFDSS
+4510 DFDAGFVQ
-4524 YPDALVT
+4524 ARKT
-4531 QQKWAPDGTYG
+4531 QGDWGVGGKYS
-4542 RALNAVSTALVGGVA
+4542 RALDAVTTVLVGSVA
-4557 GQAGGQVISNTLAP
+4557 GQAGGQVGANALAP
-4571 YAAELIGKTFD
+4571 YAAELIGSRFD
-4582 PNKQSAVPSEAMQML
+4582 PNHGDAPNATMQLL
-4597 SHALLGALLAE
+4597 SHALLGALLAQ
-4608 ANGGSAGTGA
+4608 ANGGSASSGA
-4618 AAAGGGELA
+4618 ASAVGGELA
-4627 AKFLGD
+4627 AEFLINKLYGGD
-4633 YYARQNGGQ
+4633 PSQ
-4642 LTPEQEQQIKA
+4642 LSPKQRETVLA
-4653 LGQAVGAMAGGIG
+4653 LSQAVGAMAGGLSG
-4666 GDGAMG
+4666 NDLAKV
-4672 AALGA
+4672 ALNAG
-4677 TIAKNSVENNYLNHA
+4677 IAKNAAENNRLLNDP
-4692 ERMQFLDAMLSCM
+4692 E
-4705 KSGERCGEQKE
+4705 K
-4716 LAALSDARN
+4716 AAL
-4725 TALIAACTA
+4725 
-4734 AADSPACRAEQSK
+4734 
-4747 LGDAYWSL
+4747 
-4755 TQNDSTYLRWINDN
+4755 
-4769 GLDLAQAALT
+4769 
-4779 KGNGGQL
+4779 
-4786 ASDLLTHT
+4786 
-4794 SSLDARYKITCA
+4794 
-4806 AAGRCDPFTAGM
+4806 
-4818 LALNG
+4818 
-4823 KTQEA
+4823 
-4828 AANAALNLLFDKAGS
+4828 
-4843 GAGVVT
+4843 
-4849 NAGGMVMDMAK
+4849 
-4860 MNAIYMSIESTK
+4860 
-4872 QALNDFQ
+4872 
-4879 RIGEIGGW
+4879 
-4887 GVMKEKGAGAWSSI
+4887 
-4901 SGYFGN
+4901 
-4907 GWDAA
+4907 
-4912 TYELGLNQKWNL
+4912 
-4924 ADVAANGFTKGDI
+4924 
-4937 GLDVALAV
+4937 
-4945 ISLGDVTA
+4945 
-4953 MRAAA
+4953 
-4958 KARKLAALESGA
+4958 RKLAAEGHDSQKLNAVACAVARCWEGAELGVMSEAVKEQVAVVMATLTDQQKNEMLATLRKEAPGYFKYSVGERISDWWKESPGLQDAAVRTGGA
-4970 AAKPVAPDLV
+4970 LQA
-4980 PPRQPADVPAPVNKP
+4980 
-4995 LALPSPEFNV
+4995 
-5005 PNGYTL
+5005 T
-5011 VKNADGTASVTG
+5011 
-5023 PRGGTY
+5023 
-5029 TSTGR
+5029 
-5034 YTDEGKP
+5034 
-5041 IFKDNSG
+5041 G
-5048 GYVTLDG
+5048 GYVTAVAG
-5055 ARSSV
+5055 AGTTAV
-5060 PAPVDFESAPKHH
+5060 GGATCFETGVGCFA
-5073 ICTNKCLVGA
+5073 LVGGTA
-5083 NGKVAWTKE
+5083 MLAWGADNMAAGGKTWAYGKSQPTAGGLGISALTGMSPQDAE
-5092 YMRFFEGAGL
+5092 FTYSLFGMAPAGAQAYAL
-5102 DINKSV
+5102 NRAVNLEIA
-5108 ENLVAVKGHRGPHPE
+5108 ENAYARATYVNPLLTRRSE
-5123 AYHQY
+5123 AYFW
-5128 VYDNLDRAT
+5128 
-5137 SGLKPGTAAYN
+5137 SGLGPGGYNVAAGVAAGKGGTTLEMLIDSRNISLPVWDSANPASIKAWQDVSAAYAQN
-5148 SAVTRTLERMKA
+5148 ASGTVRAVVGPNLRPGNIWENFELPALKQNMKVDKIMTVDPATGKETLIWSRK
-5160 EAVIVGSQVNKW
+5160 K
-5172 LTRS
+5172 